1 MSGRLVG
8 SVQFSVTNSGLTG
21 GAAGSAES
29 ILHDAARN
37 LLFVLGPNG
46 VDALNADTGAL
57 AFSLGKSLVQ
67 VPGGGSSM
75 SLGNGNSI
83 ALSGNTLAVSF
94 DGPTGGSN
102 GAVALFD
109 VAPDGTGATWRATAS
124 VGAVPDMLVFTPD
137 GTTILAAI
145 EGEPSTGYGVDPAG
159 GLALINATTGAQ
171 TFFGFSGFDAAAD
184 TLRSQGVKLTYGLPG
199 TTNAQALPSLDLEPE
214 FITISGNRAYVT
226 LQEANAI
233 GIFDLGTQS
242 WVSILPL
249 GLINHNTAGNGIDT
263 SDRDGG
269 AIIRQV
275 PLSGMFMPDAIAS
288 FVQGGVTYLVTAN
301 EGDAREW
308 GGTGNVFNEAVRIS
322 ELVPASGSTAPA
334 GMPALDA
341 ALLSQIQSRLGN
353 ADLGRIDVSR
363 WVGDTDGDG
372 DLDRLQV
379 FGGRGFAVWEVGGTS
394 TAPTLTLRYNSGQLI
409 DQIIAS
415 QLPGSYD
422 DGRSDNKGAEP
433 EQITLG
439 TVGGTV
445 YAFVGLERA
454 NATMA
459 FSIDGPTNVNFA
471 GIINRAGDIAPEVS
485 TFIPAA
491 GDNPARLAVAN
502 EVSGTTTLF
511 NLSAA
516 PTTTYRLQILH
527 GSDFEAGLLAP
538 QRADRFAAIVDRL
551 EDLETNSI
559 TLSGGDNFIPGP
571 FAAAGTDNSVVPV
584 LRAYWEQAL
593 GLTSGALSGLHGSN
607 LATATSP
614 FFATDIAILNA
625 IGIQASALGNHDFDL
640 GTNPLN
646 AAVDF
651 IAGSSGTTTGRIS
664 NIGAQFPYLSAN
676 LDFSSDSNIRA
687 IVTSTL
693 REASTYA
700 TTGAGTGGDLSG
712 NQNVANEAADAQIA
726 PWTTIVE
733 GGQTIGILGLTT
745 QVLASISSPGLTRVL
760 DPNGDGGMDN
770 MAELAAILQPYLDQM
785 AAQGINKIVL
795 LSHLQQYQNELAL
808 APLLRGV
815 DVIISAGSHT
825 VFADGTDTLRTGD
838 VAREAY
844 PVFRTGADGNPVA
857 IVSTSGEYSY
867 VGRLVVDFDA
877 NGVLIA
883 DPDGSG
889 ALQTG
894 GVNPVVSG
902 AYATTDATVAQ
913 LWTSGDPY
921 ADGTRGGEVRQ
932 LTNAVQSVI
941 AAKDGNVLGY
951 SNVFLEGRRGEVR
964 TEETNLGNLTAD
976 ANLFVARQVD
986 PGVLVSLKNGGGIRA
1001 EIGTVIGQPVPSEL
1015 PPQANTAVGKAN
1027 GGVSQLD
1034 IENSLR
1040 FNNDLTI
1047 VSVTA
1052 QNLER
1057 LFEHAVAAVAP
1068 NATPGQ
1074 FGQFGG
1080 VSFSYDASR
1089 TAQLVSKVN
1098 NVVTGVAT
1106 EGERIR
1112 NLVIRNE
1119 QGQIVDTIVADGV
1132 LQGDANRQIK
1142 VVTLGFLA
1150 NGGDDYPFVPYIIQD
1165 SRTNLLNNASLA
1177 NGNATFATKGSEQD
1191 ALAEFLAARHSTSAS
1206 AFSSLDFGPNLD
1218 MRIQNLAVRSD
1229 TAANAALT
1237 LPGMVIFGND
1247 GNETIGSGNG
1257 HDTINGGLGNDTMSA
1272 LAGNDSLF
1280 GGGGNDSLDGGDG
1293 ADTALGGIGNDR
1305 MRGGNGNDILD
1316 GGEGADIMWGGN
1328 GDDVFIVGDGDVFS
1342 EALGQGTDLI
1352 LLRRDAISLI
1362 GQHIE
1367 NVTGDLAGQAF
1378 SITGNTLANVLTGGG
1393 LADTLNGSI
1402 GNDTLAGGAG
1412 NDNLMGGSGND
1423 RLDGGEDA
1431 DTLSG
1436 GAGSDNLIGGAGLDW
1451 ASYAEL
1457 TATQAITVNLAT
1469 GAVTGAAGTDVLSEV
1484 ENVLGGAG
1492 NDSLL
1497 GNDLA
1502 NLLSGGAGIDRLN
1515 GGEGNDTLDGGDGAD
1530 IMSGGNGD
1538 DVFIVGDGDV
1548 VSEALGQGTDLILAR
1563 RASISLS
1570 GQHVENVTGDLVGQA
1585 FSITGNTLANVL
1597 TGGSLADTLNGSI
1610 GNDTLAGGAGND
1622 SLIGG
1627 SGNDQFIF
1635 NTELGATNVDAIQ
1648 AYNARN
1654 DTILLD
1660 DAVFAALGSPG
1671 TLTAGAFNTG
1681 SVASQADDRIIYN
1694 SATGALLYDADGV
1707 GGVAAL
1713 QFATLTG
1720 VSGVI
1725 NNTEFLII

>member
-8 SVQFSVTNSGLTG
+8 SVQFSVTNTGLSG
-21 GAAGSAES
+21 GAANSAES

-57 AFSLGKSLVQ
+57 AFSLAKSLVQ
-67 VPGGGSSM
+67 VPGGGASM

-94 DGPTGGSN
+94 DGPTAGSG

-109 VAPDGTGATWRATAS
+109 VATAGTGATWRATAS

-137 GTTILAAI
+137 GSTILAAI
-145 EGEPSTGYGVDPAG
+145 EGEPALGYTIDPAG
-159 GLALINATTGAQ
+159 GLALINATTGVA
-171 TFFGFSGFDAAAD
+171 TFFGFSDFDAQAAA
-184 TLRSQGVKLTYGLPG
+184 LRSQGVKLTYGLPG
-199 TTNAQALPSLDLEPE
+199 TPNAQALPSLDLEPE
-214 FITISGNRAYVT
+214 YITISGNRAYVT

-249 GLINHNTAGNGIDT
+249 GLINHNLAGNGIDT

-269 AIIRQV
+269 ANIRQV

-308 GGTGNVFNEAVRIS
+308 SLPDTTTFNEAVRIS
-322 ELVPASGSTAPA
+322 ELVPATGSTAPA
-334 GMPALDA
+334 GMPTLDA
-341 ALLSQIQSRLGN
+341 ALLSQIQSRLPST
-353 ADLGRIDVSR
+353 DLGRIDVSR
-363 WVGDTDGDG
+363 WAGDTDGDG

-379 FGGRGFAVWEVGGTS
+379 FGGRGFAIWEVGGTS
-394 TAPTLTLRYNSGQLI
+394 TAPTLTLKYNSGQLI

-471 GIINRAGDIAPEVS
+471 GIINRSGDTAPEVS
-485 TFIPAA
+485 TFIPAV
-491 GDNPARLAVAN
+491 GSTPSRLAVAN

-516 PTTTYRLQILH
+516 PTTTYQLQILH

-551 EDLETNSI
+551 EDTVANSI

-571 FAAAGTDNSVVPV
+571 FAAAGTDNAVVPV

-593 GLTSGALSGLHGSN
+593 GLTSGALSGLHGST

-651 IAGSSGTTTGRIS
+651 IAGTSGTTIGRIS

-676 LDFSSDSNIRA
+676 LDFSSDTNIRA

-760 DPNGDGGMDN
+760 DPNGDGGTDN

-815 DVIISAGSHT
+815 DVIISAGSHA
-825 VFADGTDTLRTGD
+825 VFADGTDALRSGD

-857 IVSTSGEYSY
+857 ITSTSGEYSY

-877 NGVLIA
+877 NGVLIT

-889 ALQTG
+889 PLQTG
-894 GVNPVVSG
+894 GINPVVSG
-902 AYATTDATVAQ
+902 AYATTDETVAQ
-913 LWTSGDPY
+913 LWGTDNAY

-976 ANLFVARQVD
+976 ANLYVARQVD
-986 PGVLVSLKNGGGIRA
+986 PGVMVSLKNGGGIRA

-1015 PPQANTAVGKAN
+1015 PPQANTAVGKPT

-1040 FNNDLTI
+1040 FNNALTI

-1057 LFEHAVAAVAP
+1057 LFEHSVAAVAP

-1074 FGQFGG
+1074 FGQVGG
-1080 VSFSYDASR
+1080 VSFSYDPSL
-1089 TAQLVSKVN
+1089 TAQVVN
-1098 NVVTGVAT
+1098 KDTGVVTT
-1106 EGERIR
+1106 EGLRIR
-1112 NLVIRNE
+1112 NLVIRND
-1119 QGQIVDTIVADGV
+1119 QGQIVDTIVANGV
-1132 LQGDANRQIK
+1132 LQGDASRQIK
-1142 VVTLGFLA
+1142 VVTLSFLA
-1150 NGGDDYPFVPYIIQD
+1150 DGGDSYPFLPYIVSG
-1165 SRTNLLNNASLA
+1165 SRTDLLNNASLTDGSA
-1177 NGNATFATKGSEQD
+1177 IFATKGSEQD
-1191 ALAEFLAARHSTSAS
+1191 ALAEFLAAEHSTSAS
-1206 AFSSLDFGPNLD
+1206 AFSSLDFGQNLD

-1247 GNETIGSGNG
+1247 GNESIGSGNG
-1257 HDTINGGLGNDTMSA
+1257 HDTIDGGLGNDMIGA
-1272 LAGNDSLF
+1272 YEGNDSIL
-1280 GGGGNDSLDGGDG
+1280 GGSGNDSFDGGDG
-1293 ADTALGGIGNDR
+1293 ADTGLGDI
-1305 MRGGNGNDILD
+1305 GNDILQGGNGSD
-1316 GGEGADIMWGGN
+1316 SLFGGDDADRLEGGNNNDTLNGDAGSDTLNGGEGADRLDG
-1328 GDDVFIVGDGDVFS
+1328 GDGND
-1342 EALGQGTDLI
+1342 
-1352 LLRRDAISLI
+1352 SLSGGI
-1362 GQHIE
+1362 GAD
-1367 NVTGDLAGQAF
+1367 T
-1378 SITGNTLANVLTGGG
+1378 LTGGAG
-1393 LADTLNGSI
+1393 DDRFLISELQDLIIETSGGGADTVVASFSFSI
-1402 GNDTLAGGAG
+1402 IDHVEALQIASGISGITITGGAG
-1412 NDNLMGGSGND
+1412 NDMLVGN
-1423 RLDGGEDA
+1423 G
-1431 DTLSG
+1431 
-1436 GAGSDNLIGGAGLDW
+1436 
-1451 ASYAEL
+1451 
-1457 TATQAITVNLAT
+1457 
-1469 GAVTGAAGTDVLSEV
+1469 
-1484 ENVLGGAG
+1484 
-1492 NDSLL
+1492 
-1497 GNDLA
+1497 LA
-1502 NLLSGGAGIDRLN
+1502 N
-1515 GGEGNDTLDGGDGAD
+1515 TFVGGDGDDVILAGNVTLAD
-1530 IMSGGNGD
+1530 IY
-1538 DVFIVGDGDV
+1538 
-1548 VSEALGQGTDLILAR
+1548 AL
-1563 RASISLS
+1563 
-1570 GQHVENVTGDLVGQA
+1570 
-1585 FSITGNTLANVL
+1585 F
-1597 TGGSLADTLNGSI
+1597 
-1610 GNDTLAGGAGND
+1610 
-1622 SLIGG
+1622 
-1627 SGNDQFIF
+1627 
-1635 NTELGATNVDAIQ
+1635 
-1648 AYNARN
+1648 
-1654 DTILLD
+1654 
-1660 DAVFAALGSPG
+1660 AV
-1671 TLTAGAFNTG
+1671 
-1681 SVASQADDRIIYN
+1681 
-1694 SATGALLYDADGV
+1694 
-1707 GGVAAL
+1707 
-1713 QFATLTG
+1713 
-1720 VSGVI
+1720 
-1725 NNTEFLII
+1725 

>member
-1 MSGRLVG
+1 MQYFLHKFFADSGLVSLSERVDLNPFLNRELHMSGRLAG
-8 SVQFSVTNSGLTG
+8 SVQFSVTNTGLTG

-67 VPGGGSSM
+67 IPGGGSPM
-75 SLGNGNSI
+75 SLGSGNSI

-94 DGPTGGSN
+94 DGPTPGSN

-109 VAPDGTGATWRATAS
+109 VASAGTGATWRATAS

-137 GTTILAAI
+137 GSTILAAI
-145 EGEPSTGYGVDPAG
+145 EGEPAPGYTIDPAG
-159 GLALINATTGAQ
+159 GLALINATTGVA
-171 TFFGFSGFDAAAD
+171 TFFGFSDFDAQAAA
-184 TLRSQGVKLTYGLPG
+184 LRSQGVKLTYGLPG
-199 TTNAQALPSLDLEPE
+199 TPNAQALPSLDLEPE
-214 FITISGNRAYVT
+214 YITISGNRAYVT

-249 GLINHNTAGNGIDT
+249 GLINHNLAGNVIDT

-288 FVQGGVTYLVTAN
+288 FVRDGVTYLVTAN
-301 EGDAREW
+301 EGDAREY
-308 GGTGNVFNEAVRIS
+308 GGQFNEAVRIS

-341 ALLSQIQSRLGN
+341 ALLSQIQSRRGD

-379 FGGRGFAVWEVGGTS
+379 FGGRGFSIWEVGGTS
-394 TAPTLTLRYNSGQLI
+394 PAPTLTLRYNSGQLI
-409 DQIIAS
+409 DQILAS

-459 FSIDGPTNVNFA
+459 FSIDGPTNVKFA
-471 GIINRAGDIAPEVS
+471 GIINRSGDTAPEVS
-485 TFIPAA
+485 TFIPAT
-491 GDNPARLAVAN
+491 GSTPARLAVAN

-516 PTTTYRLQILH
+516 PTTTYQLQILH

-551 EDLETNSI
+551 EDTVANSI

-571 FAAAGTDNSVVPV
+571 FAAAGTDNSMVPV

-593 GLTSGALSGLHGSN
+593 GLTTGALSGLHGSN

-651 IAGSSGTTTGRIS
+651 IAGTSGTTTGRIS
-664 NIGAQFPYLSAN
+664 NIGTQFPYLSAN
-676 LDFSSDSNIRA
+676 LDFSSDSNIRG

-700 TTGAGTGGDLSG
+700 TTSADLTS

-760 DPNGDGGMDN
+760 DPNGDGGRDN
-770 MAELAAILQPYLDQM
+770 MAELATILQPYLDQM
-785 AAQGINKIVL
+785 AAQGINKVVL

-815 DVIISAGSHT
+815 DVIISAGSHA
-825 VFADGTDTLRTGD
+825 VFADGTDALRSGD
-838 VAREAY
+838 VAREGY

-857 IVSTSGEYSY
+857 ITSTSGEYSY

-877 NGVLIA
+877 NGVLIT

-889 ALQTG
+889 PLQTG
-894 GVNPVVSG
+894 GVNPVISG
-902 AYATTDATVAQ
+902 AYATTDATVSQ

-941 AAKDGNVLGY
+941 AAKDGNVFGI
-951 SNVFLEGRRGEVR
+951 SEVFLDGRRSEVR
-964 TEETNLGNLTAD
+964 TEETNLGNLSAD
-976 ANLFVARQVD
+976 ANLFVARQID
-986 PGVLVSLKNGGGIRA
+986 PSVSVSLKNGGGIRA
-1001 EIGTVIGQPVPSEL
+1001 EIGALLGQPVPSEL
-1015 PPQANTAVGKAN
+1015 PPLANPGVGKPN
-1027 GGVSQLD
+1027 GGISQLD

-1040 FNNDLTI
+1040 FNNALTKLA
-1047 VSVTA
+1047 VTA
-1052 QNLER
+1052 ENLER

-1068 NATPGQ
+1068 SVTPGQ
-1074 FGQFGG
+1074 FAQVGG
-1080 VSFSYDASR
+1080 VSFSFDATK
-1089 TAQLVSKVN
+1089 TAQVVNGTTGIVSTVGQR
-1098 NVVTGVAT
+1098 VQ
-1106 EGERIR
+1106 
-1112 NLVIRNE
+1112 NLVILNDD
-1119 QGQIVDTIVADGV
+1119 GSIADTIVSGGV
-1132 LQGDANRQIK
+1132 LQGDPARQIK
-1142 VVTLGFLA
+1142 LVTLSFLA
-1150 NGGDDYPFVPYIIQD
+1150 DGGDGYPLVPYTVPG
-1165 SRTNLLNNASLA
+1165 SRVDLLNNTSLA
-1177 NGNATFATKGSEQD
+1177 AGNATFAARGSEQD
-1191 ALAEFLAARHSTSAS
+1191 ALAEYVKAVHGTAATAYDVLDVAAS
-1206 AFSSLDFGPNLD
+1206 GDL
-1218 MRIQNLAVRSD
+1218 RIQNLASRQDTTLIEYVQVFRDGLPRLQQLDRYAGPVSYLQFETRGSD
-1229 TAANAALT
+1229 AGEAMNLRATNDFVNLRGGDDAAN
-1237 LPGMVIFGND
+1237 
-1247 GNETIGSGNG
+1247 
-1257 HDTINGGLGNDTMSA
+1257 
-1272 LAGNDSLF
+1272 
-1280 GGGGNDSLDGGDG
+1280 
-1293 ADTALGGIGNDR
+1293 
-1305 MRGGNGNDILD
+1305 
-1316 GGEGADIMWGGN
+1316 
-1328 GDDVFIVGDGDVFS
+1328 
-1342 EALGQGTDLI
+1342 
-1352 LLRRDAISLI
+1352 
-1362 GQHIE
+1362 
-1367 NVTGDLAGQAF
+1367 
-1378 SITGNTLANVLTGGG
+1378 
-1393 LADTLNGSI
+1393 
-1402 GNDTLAGGAG
+1402 GGAG
-1412 NDNLMGGSGND
+1412 NDV
-1423 RLDGGEDA
+1423 LDGG
-1431 DTLSG
+1431 T
-1436 GAGSDNLIGGAGLDW
+1436 GSN
-1451 ASYAEL
+1451 
-1457 TATQAITVNLAT
+1457 
-1469 GAVTGAAGTDVLSEV
+1469 
-1484 ENVLGGAG
+1484 
-1492 NDSLL
+1492 
-1497 GNDLA
+1497 
-1502 NLLSGGAGIDRLN
+1502 
-1515 GGEGNDTLDGGDGAD
+1515 
-1530 IMSGGNGD
+1530 
-1538 DVFIVGDGDV
+1538 F
-1548 VSEALGQGTDLILAR
+1548 
-1563 RASISLS
+1563 
-1570 GQHVENVTGDLVGQA
+1570 
-1585 FSITGNTLANVL
+1585 L
-1597 TGGSLADTLNGSI
+1597 TGGTGADVFFLDIRNP
-1610 GNDTLAGGAGND
+1610 
-1622 SLIGG
+1622 GG
-1627 SGNDQFIF
+1627 SPTWSTITDFAAEDELAIF
-1635 NTELGATNVDAIQ
+1635 GWNPAASRSFWVASNGAEGFKGATLHIDIDGDRNIDASLTFAGVTQ
-1648 AYNARN
+1648 AQAGVPVQF
-1654 DTILLD
+1654 DGLLW
-1660 DAVFAALGSPG
+1660 F
-1671 TLTAGAFNTG
+1671 T
-1681 SVASQADDRIIYN
+1681 
-1694 SATGALLYDADGV
+1694 
-1707 GGVAAL
+1707 
-1713 QFATLTG
+1713 
-1720 VSGVI
+1720 
-1725 NNTEFLII
+1725 

>member
-8 SVQFSVTNSGLTG
+8 SVQFSVTNTGLSG

-46 VDALNADTGAL
+46 VDALNADNGAL
-57 AFSLGKSLVQ
+57 AFSLAKSLVQ
-67 VPGGGSSM
+67 VPGGGASM

-94 DGPTGGSN
+94 DGPTAGSN

-109 VAPDGTGATWRATAS
+109 VATAGTGATWRATAS

-137 GTTILAAI
+137 GTSILAAI
-145 EGEPSTGYGVDPAG
+145 EGEPSTGYAVDPAG

-171 TFFGFSGFDAAAD
+171 TFFGFSGFDAAAA

-214 FITISGNRAYVT
+214 YITISGNRAYVT

-249 GLINHNTAGNGIDT
+249 GLINHNLAGNGIDT

-275 PLSGMFMPDAIAS
+275 PLFGMFMPDAIAS

-341 ALLSQIQSRLGN
+341 ALLSQIQSRRGD

-379 FGGRGFAVWEVGGTS
+379 FGGRGFSIWEVGGTS
-394 TAPTLTLRYNSGQLI
+394 TAPALTLQYNSGQLI

-471 GIINRAGDIAPEVS
+471 GIINRSGDTAPEVS

-491 GDNPARLAVAN
+491 GGNPARLAVAN
-502 EVSGTTTLF
+502 EGSGTTTLF

-516 PTTTYRLQILH
+516 PTTTYQLQILH

-551 EDLETNSI
+551 EDTVANSI

-571 FAAAGTDNSVVPV
+571 FAAAGTDNAVVPV

-593 GLTSGALSGLHGSN
+593 GLTSGALSGLHGST

-651 IAGSSGTTTGRIS
+651 AAGTSGTTTGRIT

-676 LDFSSDSNIRA
+676 LDFSSDTNIRG

-700 TTGAGTGGDLSG
+700 TTGADLTST
-712 NQNVANEAADAQIA
+712 QTVANEAADAQIA

-760 DPNGDGGMDN
+760 DPNGDGGRDN

-815 DVIISAGSHT
+815 DVIISAGSHA
-825 VFADGTDTLRTGD
+825 VFADGTDALRSGD
-838 VAREAY
+838 VAREGY

-889 ALQTG
+889 PLQTG
-894 GVNPVVSG
+894 GINPVVSG
-902 AYATTDATVAQ
+902 AYATTDETVAQ
-913 LWTSGDPY
+913 LWGTDNAY

-941 AAKDGNVLGY
+941 GAKDGNVLGY

-986 PGVLVSLKNGGGIRA
+986 PGVMVSLKNGGGIRA

-1015 PPQANTAVGKAN
+1015 PPQANTGVGKPN

-1040 FNNDLTI
+1040 FNNALTI

-1057 LFEHAVAAVAP
+1057 LFEHSVAAVAP

-1080 VSFSYDASR
+1080 VSFSYDPSR
-1089 TAQLVSKVN
+1089 TAQVVN
-1098 NVVTGVAT
+1098 ATSGAVTT
-1106 EGERIR
+1106 EGQRIQ
-1112 NLVIRNE
+1112 NLVIRND
-1119 QGQIVDTIVADGV
+1119 QGEIVDRIVENGV
-1132 LQGDANRQIK
+1132 LQGDASRLIK
-1142 VVTLGFLA
+1142 VVTLSFLA
-1150 NGGDDYPFVPYIIQD
+1150 DNGDAYPFLPYTVAG
-1165 SRTNLLNNASLA
+1165 SRMDLLNNADLTD
-1177 NGNATFATKGSEQD
+1177 GRATFAIKGSEQD
-1191 ALAEFLAARHSTSAS
+1191 ALAEFLAAKHSTSAS

-1229 TAANAALT
+1229 TAANAVLT

-1247 GNETIGSGNG
+1247 GNEVIGSGNG
-1257 HDTINGGLGNDTMSA
+1257 DDTIDGGLGNDMIGAFAGNDSILGGSGSDSFDGGDGADTG
-1272 LAGNDSLF
+1272 LGDIGNDILQGGNGNDSLF
-1280 GGGGNDSLDGGDG
+1280 GGDDADRLDGGTGTDTLSGDAGSDTLNGGDG
-1293 ADTALGGIGNDR
+1293 AD
-1305 MRGGNGNDILD
+1305 
-1316 GGEGADIMWGGN
+1316 
-1328 GDDVFIVGDGDVFS
+1328 
-1342 EALGQGTDLI
+1342 
-1352 LLRRDAISLI
+1352 
-1362 GQHIE
+1362 
-1367 NVTGDLAGQAF
+1367 
-1378 SITGNTLANVLTGGG
+1378 
-1393 LADTLNGSI
+1393 
-1402 GNDTLAGGAG
+1402 
-1412 NDNLMGGSGND
+1412 
-1423 RLDGGEDA
+1423 RLDGGTGNDS
-1431 DTLSG
+1431 LSG
-1436 GAGSDNLIGGAGLDW
+1436 GIGADTLIGGAGDDRFLFNELQDLIIETSGGGADTII
-1451 ASYAEL
+1451 ASVSMSNIDHIEAL
-1457 TATQAITVNLAT
+1457 QIASGISGITIT
-1469 GAVTGAAGTDVLSEV
+1469 
-1484 ENVLGGAG
+1484 GGAG
-1492 NDSLL
+1492 DDMLI
-1497 GNDLA
+1497 GNGLA
-1502 NLLSGGAGIDRLN
+1502 NTFVGGAGDDVILA
-1515 GGEGNDTLDGGDGAD
+1515 GNVTVAD
-1530 IMSGGNGD
+1530 IY
-1538 DVFIVGDGDV
+1538 
-1548 VSEALGQGTDLILAR
+1548 AL
-1563 RASISLS
+1563 
-1570 GQHVENVTGDLVGQA
+1570 
-1585 FSITGNTLANVL
+1585 F
-1597 TGGSLADTLNGSI
+1597 
-1610 GNDTLAGGAGND
+1610 
-1622 SLIGG
+1622 
-1627 SGNDQFIF
+1627 
-1635 NTELGATNVDAIQ
+1635 AI
-1648 AYNARN
+1648 
-1654 DTILLD
+1654 
-1660 DAVFAALGSPG
+1660 
-1671 TLTAGAFNTG
+1671 
-1681 SVASQADDRIIYN
+1681 
-1694 SATGALLYDADGV
+1694 
-1707 GGVAAL
+1707 
-1713 QFATLTG
+1713 
-1720 VSGVI
+1720 
-1725 NNTEFLII
+1725 

>member
-1 MSGRLVG
+1 MLGRLVG
-8 SVQFSVTNSGLTG
+8 SVQFSVTNTGLSG

-57 AFSLGKSLVQ
+57 AFSLAKSLVQ
-67 VPGGGSSM
+67 VPGGGASM

-94 DGPTGGSN
+94 DGPTAGSN

-109 VAPDGTGATWRATAS
+109 VATAGTGATWRATAS

-137 GTTILAAI
+137 GTSILAAI
-145 EGEPSTGYGVDPAG
+145 EGEPSTGYAVDPAG

-171 TFFGFSGFDAAAD
+171 TFFGFSGFDAAAA

-214 FITISGNRAYVT
+214 YITISGNRAYVT

-249 GLINHNTAGNGIDT
+249 GLINHNLAGNGIDT

-301 EGDAREW
+301 EGDAREY

-322 ELVPASGSTAPA
+322 ELVPASGSTAPT

-341 ALLSQIQSRLGN
+341 ALLSAIQSRRGD

-379 FGGRGFAVWEVGGTS
+379 FGGRGFSIWEVGGTS
-394 TAPTLTLRYNSGQLI
+394 TAPALTLRYNSGQLI

-471 GIINRAGDIAPEVS
+471 GIINRSGDTAPEVS
-485 TFIPAA
+485 TFIPAV
-491 GDNPARLAVAN
+491 GSTPARLAVAN

-511 NLSAA
+511 NLAA
-516 PTTTYRLQILH
+516 ASTTPYRLQILH

-551 EDLETNSI
+551 EDAEANSI

-571 FAAAGTDNSVVPV
+571 FAAAGTDNSMVPV

-593 GLTSGALSGLHGSN
+593 GLTSGALSGLHGST

-651 IAGSSGTTTGRIS
+651 IASSGTTLAARIS

-676 LDFSSDSNIRA
+676 VDFSSDTNIRG
-687 IVTSTL
+687 IVTPTL

-700 TTGAGTGGDLSG
+700 TTAADLSN
-712 NQNVANEAADAQIA
+712 NQNITNEAADAQIA

-760 DPNGDGGMDN
+760 DPNGDGGKDN

-815 DVIISAGSHT
+815 DVIISAGSHA
-825 VFADGTDTLRTGD
+825 VFADGTDVLRSGD
-838 VAREAY
+838 VAREGY

-857 IVSTSGEYSY
+857 ITSTSGEYSY

-877 NGVLIA
+877 NGVLIT

-889 ALQTG
+889 PLQTG
-894 GVNPVVSG
+894 GVNPVISG

-913 LWTSGDPY
+913 LWATGNPY

-932 LTNAVQSVI
+932 LTNQVQTVI
-941 AAKDGNVLGY
+941 SSKDGNFFGI
-951 SNVFLEGRRGEVR
+951 SKVFLDGRRGEVR
-964 TEETNLGNLTAD
+964 TEETNLGNLSAD
-976 ANLFVARQVD
+976 ANLFVARQID
-986 PGVLVSLKNGGGIRA
+986 PGVSVSLKNGGGIRA
-1001 EIGTVIGQPVPSEL
+1001 EIGALLGQPVPSEL
-1015 PPQANTAVGKAN
+1015 PPLANPAVGKPN
-1027 GGVSQLD
+1027 GGISQLD

-1040 FNNDLTI
+1040 FNNALTKLA
-1047 VSVTA
+1047 VTA
-1052 QNLER
+1052 ENLER

-1068 NATPGQ
+1068 GATPGQ
-1074 FGQFGG
+1074 FAQVGG
-1080 VSFSYDASR
+1080 VSFSFDATK
-1089 TAQLVSKVN
+1089 TAQVVNGTTGIVSTVGQR
-1098 NVVTGVAT
+1098 VQ
-1106 EGERIR
+1106 
-1112 NLVIRNE
+1112 NLVILNDD
-1119 QGQIVDTIVADGV
+1119 GSIADTIVSGGV
-1132 LQGDANRQIK
+1132 LQGDPARQIK
-1142 VVTLGFLA
+1142 LVTLSFLA
-1150 NGGDDYPFVPYIIQD
+1150 DGGDGYPLVPYTVPG
-1165 SRTNLLNNASLA
+1165 SRVDLLNNTALA
-1177 NGNATFATKGSEQD
+1177 AGNATFAARGSEQD
-1191 ALAEFLAARHSTSAS
+1191 ALAEYVKAVHGTAATAYDVLDVAAS
-1206 AFSSLDFGPNLD
+1206 GDL
-1218 MRIQNLAVRSD
+1218 RIQNLASRQDTSLIEYAQVFRDGLPRLQQLDRYAGPVSYLQFETRGSD
-1229 TAANAALT
+1229 AGEAMNLRATNDFVNLRGGDDAAN
-1237 LPGMVIFGND
+1237 
-1247 GNETIGSGNG
+1247 
-1257 HDTINGGLGNDTMSA
+1257 
-1272 LAGNDSLF
+1272 
-1280 GGGGNDSLDGGDG
+1280 
-1293 ADTALGGIGNDR
+1293 
-1305 MRGGNGNDILD
+1305 
-1316 GGEGADIMWGGN
+1316 
-1328 GDDVFIVGDGDVFS
+1328 
-1342 EALGQGTDLI
+1342 
-1352 LLRRDAISLI
+1352 
-1362 GQHIE
+1362 
-1367 NVTGDLAGQAF
+1367 
-1378 SITGNTLANVLTGGG
+1378 
-1393 LADTLNGSI
+1393 
-1402 GNDTLAGGAG
+1402 GGAG
-1412 NDNLMGGSGND
+1412 NDV
-1423 RLDGGEDA
+1423 LDGG
-1431 DTLSG
+1431 T
-1436 GAGSDNLIGGAGLDW
+1436 GSN
-1451 ASYAEL
+1451 
-1457 TATQAITVNLAT
+1457 
-1469 GAVTGAAGTDVLSEV
+1469 
-1484 ENVLGGAG
+1484 
-1492 NDSLL
+1492 
-1497 GNDLA
+1497 
-1502 NLLSGGAGIDRLN
+1502 
-1515 GGEGNDTLDGGDGAD
+1515 
-1530 IMSGGNGD
+1530 
-1538 DVFIVGDGDV
+1538 F
-1548 VSEALGQGTDLILAR
+1548 
-1563 RASISLS
+1563 
-1570 GQHVENVTGDLVGQA
+1570 
-1585 FSITGNTLANVL
+1585 L
-1597 TGGSLADTLNGSI
+1597 TGGTGADVFFLDIRNPGGTPTWSTITDFAAEDELAIFGWNPAASRSFWVASNGAE
-1610 GNDTLAGGAGND
+1610 G
-1622 SLIGG
+1622 
-1627 SGNDQFIF
+1627 FK
-1635 NTELGATNVDAIQ
+1635 GATLHIDIDGDRNIDASL
-1648 AYNARN
+1648 
-1654 DTILLD
+1654 T
-1660 DAVFAALGSPG
+1660 FAG
-1671 TLTAGAFNTG
+1671 
-1681 SVASQADDRIIYN
+1681 VSQAQAGVPVQFD
-1694 SATGALLYDADGV
+1694 GLLW
-1707 GGVAAL
+1707 
-1713 QFATLTG
+1713 FT
-1720 VSGVI
+1720 
-1725 NNTEFLII
+1725 

>member
-1 MSGRLVG
+1 MSGRLAA
-8 SVQFSVTNSGLTG
+8 SVQFSTTNNGLSG

-29 ILHDAARN
+29 IAFDSARN

-46 VDALNADTGAL
+46 VDALNATTGAL
-57 AFSLGKSLVQ
+57 AFSVGKSLVQ
-67 VPGGGSSM
+67 VPSGGASM
-75 SLGNGNSI
+75 SLGNGNSV
-83 ALSGNTLAVSF
+83 AVSGNTLAVSF
-94 DGPTGGSN
+94 DGPTAGSN

-109 VAPDGTGATWRATAS
+109 VAPSGTGATWRATAS

-137 GTTILAAI
+137 GSTILAAI
-145 EGEPSTGYGVDPAG
+145 EGEPAPGYTIDPAG
-159 GLALINATTGAQ
+159 GLALINATTGVA
-171 TFFGFSGFDAAAD
+171 TFFGFSDFDAQAAA
-184 TLRSQGVKLTYGLPG
+184 LRSQGVKLTYGLPG

-214 FITISGNRAYVT
+214 YITISGNHAYVT

-249 GLINHNTAGNGIDT
+249 GLINHNLAGNGIDT

-275 PLSGMFMPDAIAS
+275 PISGMFMPDAIAS

-308 GGTGNVFNEAVRIS
+308 GGTANVFNEAVRIS
-322 ELVPASGSTAPA
+322 DLVPATGSTAPA

-341 ALLSQIQSRLGN
+341 ALLSQIQSRRGD
-353 ADLGRIDVSR
+353 ADLGRLDVSR

-372 DLDRLQV
+372 DLDRLQA
-379 FGGRGFAVWEVGGTS
+379 FGTRGFSIWEVGGPS

-422 DGRSDNKGAEP
+422 DSRSDNKGAEP

-471 GIINRAGDIAPEVS
+471 GIINRSGDTAPEVS

-491 GDNPARLAVAN
+491 GGSPARLAVAN

-511 NLSAA
+511 NLAAA
-516 PTTTYRLQILH
+516 PTTPYRLQILH

-551 EDLETNSI
+551 EDLEANSI

-593 GLTSGALSGLHGSN
+593 GLTPGALSGLHGN
-607 LATATSP
+607 TLATATSP

-651 IAGSSGTTTGRIS
+651 AAASGTSQTARIS

-676 LDFSSDSNIRA
+676 LDFSSDTNIRA

-700 TTGAGTGGDLSG
+700 TTGAGTGGDLSS
-712 NQNVANEAADAQIA
+712 NQNITNEAADAQIA

-760 DPNGDGGMDN
+760 DPNADGGVDN

-808 APLLRGV
+808 AALLRGV

-825 VFADGTDTLRTGD
+825 VFADGTDALHSGD

-844 PVFRTGADGNPVA
+844 PIFRNGADGNPIA

-877 NGVLIA
+877 NGVLIT
-883 DPDGSG
+883 DPDGIG
-889 ALQTG
+889 PLLTG
-894 GVNPVVSG
+894 GVNSVVSG

-976 ANLFVARQVD
+976 ANLFIARQVD
-986 PGVLVSLKNGGGIRA
+986 SGVMVSLKNGGGIRA
-1001 EIGTVIGQPVPSEL
+1001 EIGTVLGQPVPSEL
-1015 PPQANTAVGKAN
+1015 PPQANTAVSKPN

-1040 FNNDLTI
+1040 FNNSLTI
-1047 VSVTA
+1047 VTVTA

-1074 FGQFGG
+1074 FAQVGG
-1080 VSFSYDASR
+1080 VSFSYDPSL
-1089 TAQLVSKVN
+1089 TAQVVN
-1098 NVVTGVAT
+1098 ATTGVVTI
-1106 EGERIR
+1106 EGQRIR
-1112 NLVIRNE
+1112 NLAIRND
-1119 QGQIVDTIVADGV
+1119 QGQIVDTIVANGV

-1150 NGGDDYPFVPYIIQD
+1150 DGGDSYPFLPYTVTG
-1165 SRTNLLNNASLA
+1165 SRIDLLNSSSLTD
-1177 NGNATFATKGSEQD
+1177 GSATFAAKGSEQD
-1191 ALAEFLAARHSTSAS
+1191 ALAELLAARHSTVNS
-1206 AFSSLDFGPNLD
+1206 AFSGIDFGPNLD
-1218 MRIQNLAVRSD
+1218 LRIQNLSARSD
-1229 TAANAALT
+1229 TALNTTLS

-1247 GNETIGSGNG
+1247 GNETIGSGND
-1257 HDTINGGLGNDTMSA
+1257 HDTLDGGAGNDIMA
-1272 LAGNDSLF
+1272 AFAGNDSLL
-1280 GGGGNDSLDGGDG
+1280 GGAGNDSLDGGDG
-1293 ADTALGGIGNDR
+1293 ADTALGDTGNDVLQ
-1305 MRGGNGNDILD
+1305 GGNGSDNLS
-1316 GGEGADIMWGGN
+1316 GGEGADRLEGGADN
-1328 GDDVFIVGDGDVFS
+1328 DTLSGDAD
-1342 EALGQGTDLI
+1342 
-1352 LLRRDAISLI
+1352 
-1362 GQHIE
+1362 
-1367 NVTGDLAGQAF
+1367 
-1378 SITGNTLANVLTGGG
+1378 
-1393 LADTLNGSI
+1393 ADTLNGGDGADRLDGGT
-1402 GNDTLAGGAG
+1402 GNDSLSGGIGADTLIGGAGDDRYLLSDLQDLIIEINGGGADTVVTTFSMSMMNHMEAMQIASGISGITLTGGAG
-1412 NDNLMGGSGND
+1412 NDMLIGNG
-1423 RLDGGEDA
+1423 LA
-1431 DTLSG
+1431 NSFVG
-1436 GAGSDNLIGGAGLDW
+1436 GAGD
-1451 ASYAEL
+1451 
-1457 TATQAITVNLAT
+1457 
-1469 GAVTGAAGTDVLSEV
+1469 DVIL
-1484 ENVLGGAG
+1484 AG
-1492 NDSLL
+1492 N
-1497 GNDLA
+1497 
-1502 NLLSGGAGIDRLN
+1502 
-1515 GGEGNDTLDGGDGAD
+1515 
-1530 IMSGGNGD
+1530 
-1538 DVFIVGDGDV
+1538 V
-1548 VSEALGQGTDLILAR
+1548 
-1563 RASISLS
+1563 
-1570 GQHVENVTGDLVGQA
+1570 
-1585 FSITGNTLANVL
+1585 
-1597 TGGSLADTLNGSI
+1597 SLADIYAL
-1610 GNDTLAGGAGND
+1610 
-1622 SLIGG
+1622 
-1627 SGNDQFIF
+1627 F
-1635 NTELGATNVDAIQ
+1635 
-1648 AYNARN
+1648 
-1654 DTILLD
+1654 
-1660 DAVFAALGSPG
+1660 AV
-1671 TLTAGAFNTG
+1671 
-1681 SVASQADDRIIYN
+1681 
-1694 SATGALLYDADGV
+1694 
-1707 GGVAAL
+1707 
-1713 QFATLTG
+1713 
-1720 VSGVI
+1720 
-1725 NNTEFLII
+1725 

>member
-1 MSGRLVG
+1 MSGRLAG
-8 SVQFSVTNSGLTG
+8 SVQFSVTNTGLTG

-67 VPGGGSSM
+67 IPGGGSPM
-75 SLGNGNSI
+75 SLGSGNSI

-94 DGPTGGSN
+94 DGPTPGSN

-109 VAPDGTGATWRATAS
+109 VASAGTGATWRATAS

-137 GTTILAAI
+137 GSTILAAI
-145 EGEPSTGYGVDPAG
+145 EGEPAPGYTIDPAG
-159 GLALINATTGAQ
+159 GLALINATTGVA
-171 TFFGFSGFDAAAD
+171 TFFGFSDFDAQAAA
-184 TLRSQGVKLTYGLPG
+184 LRSQGVKLTYGLPG
-199 TTNAQALPSLDLEPE
+199 TPNAQALPSLDLEPE
-214 FITISGNRAYVT
+214 YITISGNRAYVT

-249 GLINHNTAGNGIDT
+249 GLINHNLAGNVIDT

-288 FVQGGVTYLVTAN
+288 FVRDGVTYLVTAN
-301 EGDAREW
+301 EGDAREY
-308 GGTGNVFNEAVRIS
+308 GGQFNEAVRIS

-341 ALLSQIQSRLGN
+341 ALLSQIQSRRGD

-379 FGGRGFAVWEVGGTS
+379 FGGRGFSIWEVGGTS
-394 TAPTLTLRYNSGQLI
+394 PAPTLTLRYNSGQLI
-409 DQIIAS
+409 DQILAS

-459 FSIDGPTNVNFA
+459 FSIDGPTNVKFA
-471 GIINRAGDIAPEVS
+471 GIINRSGDTAPEVS
-485 TFIPAA
+485 TFIPAT
-491 GDNPARLAVAN
+491 GSTPARLAVAN

-516 PTTTYRLQILH
+516 PTTTYQLQILH

-551 EDLETNSI
+551 EDTVANSI

-571 FAAAGTDNSVVPV
+571 FAAAGTDNSMVPV

-593 GLTSGALSGLHGSN
+593 GLTTGALSGLHGSN

-651 IAGSSGTTTGRIS
+651 IAGTSGTTTGRIS
-664 NIGAQFPYLSAN
+664 NIGTQFPYLSAN
-676 LDFSSDSNIRA
+676 LDFSSDSNIRG

-700 TTGAGTGGDLSG
+700 TTSADLTS

-760 DPNGDGGMDN
+760 DPNGDGGRDN
-770 MAELAAILQPYLDQM
+770 MAELATILQPYLDQM
-785 AAQGINKIVL
+785 AAQGINKVVL

-815 DVIISAGSHT
+815 DVIISAGSHA
-825 VFADGTDTLRTGD
+825 VFADGTDALRSGD
-838 VAREAY
+838 VAREGY

-857 IVSTSGEYSY
+857 ITSTSGEYSY

-877 NGVLIA
+877 NGVLIT

-889 ALQTG
+889 PLQTG
-894 GVNPVVSG
+894 GVNPVISG
-902 AYATTDATVAQ
+902 AYATTDATVSQ

-941 AAKDGNVLGY
+941 AAKDGNVFGI
-951 SNVFLEGRRGEVR
+951 SEVFLDGRRSEVR
-964 TEETNLGNLTAD
+964 TEETNLGNLSAD
-976 ANLFVARQVD
+976 ANLFVARQID
-986 PGVLVSLKNGGGIRA
+986 PSVSVSLKNGGGIRA
-1001 EIGTVIGQPVPSEL
+1001 EIGALLGQPVPSEL
-1015 PPQANTAVGKAN
+1015 PPLANPGVGKPN
-1027 GGVSQLD
+1027 GGISQLD

-1040 FNNDLTI
+1040 FNNALTKLA
-1047 VSVTA
+1047 VTA
-1052 QNLER
+1052 ENLER

-1068 NATPGQ
+1068 SVTPGQ
-1074 FGQFGG
+1074 FAQVGG
-1080 VSFSYDASR
+1080 VSFSFDATK
-1089 TAQLVSKVN
+1089 TAQVVNGTTGIVSTVGQR
-1098 NVVTGVAT
+1098 VQ
-1106 EGERIR
+1106 
-1112 NLVIRNE
+1112 NLVILNDD
-1119 QGQIVDTIVADGV
+1119 GSIADTIVSGGV
-1132 LQGDANRQIK
+1132 LQGDPARQIK
-1142 VVTLGFLA
+1142 LVTLSFLA
-1150 NGGDDYPFVPYIIQD
+1150 DGGDGYPLVPYTVPG
-1165 SRTNLLNNASLA
+1165 SRVDLLNNTSLA
-1177 NGNATFATKGSEQD
+1177 AGNATFAARGSEQD
-1191 ALAEFLAARHSTSAS
+1191 ALAEYVKAVHGTAATAYDVLDVAAS
-1206 AFSSLDFGPNLD
+1206 GDL
-1218 MRIQNLAVRSD
+1218 RIQNLASRQDTTLIEYVQVFRDGLPRLQQLDRYAGPVSYLQFETRGSD
-1229 TAANAALT
+1229 AGEAMNLRATNDFVNLRGGDDAAN
-1237 LPGMVIFGND
+1237 
-1247 GNETIGSGNG
+1247 
-1257 HDTINGGLGNDTMSA
+1257 
-1272 LAGNDSLF
+1272 
-1280 GGGGNDSLDGGDG
+1280 
-1293 ADTALGGIGNDR
+1293 
-1305 MRGGNGNDILD
+1305 
-1316 GGEGADIMWGGN
+1316 
-1328 GDDVFIVGDGDVFS
+1328 
-1342 EALGQGTDLI
+1342 
-1352 LLRRDAISLI
+1352 
-1362 GQHIE
+1362 
-1367 NVTGDLAGQAF
+1367 
-1378 SITGNTLANVLTGGG
+1378 
-1393 LADTLNGSI
+1393 
-1402 GNDTLAGGAG
+1402 GGAG
-1412 NDNLMGGSGND
+1412 NDV
-1423 RLDGGEDA
+1423 LDGG
-1431 DTLSG
+1431 T
-1436 GAGSDNLIGGAGLDW
+1436 GSN
-1451 ASYAEL
+1451 
-1457 TATQAITVNLAT
+1457 
-1469 GAVTGAAGTDVLSEV
+1469 
-1484 ENVLGGAG
+1484 
-1492 NDSLL
+1492 
-1497 GNDLA
+1497 
-1502 NLLSGGAGIDRLN
+1502 
-1515 GGEGNDTLDGGDGAD
+1515 
-1530 IMSGGNGD
+1530 
-1538 DVFIVGDGDV
+1538 F
-1548 VSEALGQGTDLILAR
+1548 
-1563 RASISLS
+1563 
-1570 GQHVENVTGDLVGQA
+1570 
-1585 FSITGNTLANVL
+1585 L
-1597 TGGSLADTLNGSI
+1597 TGGTGADVFFLDIRNP
-1610 GNDTLAGGAGND
+1610 
-1622 SLIGG
+1622 GG
-1627 SGNDQFIF
+1627 SPTWSTITDFAAEDELAIF
-1635 NTELGATNVDAIQ
+1635 GWNPAASRSFWVASNGAEGFKGATLHIDIDGDRNIDASLTFAGVTQ
-1648 AYNARN
+1648 AQAGVPVQF
-1654 DTILLD
+1654 DGLLW
-1660 DAVFAALGSPG
+1660 F
-1671 TLTAGAFNTG
+1671 T
-1681 SVASQADDRIIYN
+1681 
-1694 SATGALLYDADGV
+1694 
-1707 GGVAAL
+1707 
-1713 QFATLTG
+1713 
-1720 VSGVI
+1720 
-1725 NNTEFLII
+1725 

>member
-1 MSGRLVG
+1 MSGRLTG
-8 SVQFSVTNSGLTG
+8 SVQFSVTNTGLTG
-21 GAAGSAES
+21 GAADSAES

-37 LLFVLGPNG
+37 LLFVLGPRG

-67 VPGGGSSM
+67 IPGGGSPL

-94 DGPTGGSN
+94 DGPTAGSN

-109 VAPDGTGATWRATAS
+109 VASDGTGATWRATAN

-137 GTTILAAI
+137 GSTILAAI
-145 EGEPSTGYGVDPAG
+145 EGEPAPGYTIDPAG
-159 GLALINATTGAQ
+159 GLALIDATSGAA
-171 TFFGFSGFDAAAD
+171 TFFGFSSFDAQAA

-199 TTNAQALPSLDLEPE
+199 TANAQALPSLDLEPE
-214 FITISGNRAYVT
+214 YITISANRAYVT

-269 AIIRQV
+269 ANIRQV

-341 ALLSQIQSRLGN
+341 ALLSQIQSRRGD

-471 GIINRAGDIAPEVS
+471 GIINRSGDTAPEVS
-485 TFIPAA
+485 TFIPAV
-491 GDNPARLAVAN
+491 GSTPARLAVAN

-511 NLSAA
+511 NLSAT
-516 PTTTYRLQILH
+516 PTTTYQLQILH

-551 EDLETNSI
+551 EDTVANSI

-571 FAAAGTDNSVVPV
+571 FAAAGTDNSMVPV

-593 GLTSGALSGLHGSN
+593 GLTTGALSGLHGSN

-651 IAGSSGTTTGRIS
+651 IAGTSGTTTGRIS
-664 NIGAQFPYLSAN
+664 NIGTQFPYLSAN
-676 LDFSSDSNIRA
+676 LNFSSDSNIRG

-700 TTGAGTGGDLSG
+700 STAADLSS

-760 DPNGDGGMDN
+760 DPNGDGGRDN
-770 MAELAAILQPYLDQM
+770 MAELATILQPYLDQM
-785 AAQGINKIVL
+785 AAQGINKVVL

-815 DVIISAGSHT
+815 DVIISAGSHA
-825 VFADGTDTLRTGD
+825 VFADGTDALRSGD
-838 VAREAY
+838 VAREGY

-857 IVSTSGEYSY
+857 ITSTSGEYSY

-877 NGVLIA
+877 NGVLIT

-889 ALQTG
+889 PLQTG
-894 GVNPVVSG
+894 GVNPVISG
-902 AYATTDATVAQ
+902 AYATTDATVSQ

-941 AAKDGNVLGY
+941 AAKDGNVFGI
-951 SNVFLEGRRGEVR
+951 SEVFLDGRRSEVR
-964 TEETNLGNLTAD
+964 TEETNLGNLSAD
-976 ANLFVARQVD
+976 ANLFVARQID
-986 PGVLVSLKNGGGIRA
+986 PSVSVSLKNGGGIRA
-1001 EIGTVIGQPVPSEL
+1001 EIGALLGQPVPSEL
-1015 PPQANTAVGKAN
+1015 PPLANPGVGKPN
-1027 GGVSQLD
+1027 GGISQLD

-1040 FNNDLTI
+1040 FNNALTKLA
-1047 VSVTA
+1047 VTA
-1052 QNLER
+1052 ENLER

-1068 NATPGQ
+1068 SVTPGQ
-1074 FGQFGG
+1074 FAQVGG
-1080 VSFSYDASR
+1080 VSFSFDATK
-1089 TAQLVSKVN
+1089 TAQVVNGTTGIVSTVGQR
-1098 NVVTGVAT
+1098 VQ
-1106 EGERIR
+1106 
-1112 NLVIRNE
+1112 NLVILNDD
-1119 QGQIVDTIVADGV
+1119 GSIADTIVSGGV
-1132 LQGDANRQIK
+1132 LQGDPARQIK
-1142 VVTLGFLA
+1142 LVTLSFLA
-1150 NGGDDYPFVPYIIQD
+1150 DGGDGYPLVPYTVPG
-1165 SRTNLLNNASLA
+1165 SRVDLLNNTSLA
-1177 NGNATFATKGSEQD
+1177 AGNATFAARGSEQD
-1191 ALAEFLAARHSTSAS
+1191 ALAEYVKAVHGTAATAYDVLDVAAS
-1206 AFSSLDFGPNLD
+1206 GDL
-1218 MRIQNLAVRSD
+1218 RIQNLASRQDTTLIEYVQVFRDGLPRLQQLDRYAGPVSYLQFETRGSD
-1229 TAANAALT
+1229 AGEAMNLRATNDFVNLRGGDDAAN
-1237 LPGMVIFGND
+1237 
-1247 GNETIGSGNG
+1247 
-1257 HDTINGGLGNDTMSA
+1257 
-1272 LAGNDSLF
+1272 
-1280 GGGGNDSLDGGDG
+1280 
-1293 ADTALGGIGNDR
+1293 
-1305 MRGGNGNDILD
+1305 
-1316 GGEGADIMWGGN
+1316 
-1328 GDDVFIVGDGDVFS
+1328 
-1342 EALGQGTDLI
+1342 
-1352 LLRRDAISLI
+1352 
-1362 GQHIE
+1362 
-1367 NVTGDLAGQAF
+1367 
-1378 SITGNTLANVLTGGG
+1378 
-1393 LADTLNGSI
+1393 
-1402 GNDTLAGGAG
+1402 GGAG
-1412 NDNLMGGSGND
+1412 NDV
-1423 RLDGGEDA
+1423 LDGG
-1431 DTLSG
+1431 T
-1436 GAGSDNLIGGAGLDW
+1436 GSN
-1451 ASYAEL
+1451 
-1457 TATQAITVNLAT
+1457 
-1469 GAVTGAAGTDVLSEV
+1469 
-1484 ENVLGGAG
+1484 
-1492 NDSLL
+1492 
-1497 GNDLA
+1497 
-1502 NLLSGGAGIDRLN
+1502 
-1515 GGEGNDTLDGGDGAD
+1515 
-1530 IMSGGNGD
+1530 
-1538 DVFIVGDGDV
+1538 F
-1548 VSEALGQGTDLILAR
+1548 
-1563 RASISLS
+1563 
-1570 GQHVENVTGDLVGQA
+1570 
-1585 FSITGNTLANVL
+1585 L
-1597 TGGSLADTLNGSI
+1597 TGGTGADVFFLDIRNPGGTPTWSTITDFAAEDELAIFGWNPAASRSFWVASNGAE
-1610 GNDTLAGGAGND
+1610 G
-1622 SLIGG
+1622 
-1627 SGNDQFIF
+1627 FK
-1635 NTELGATNVDAIQ
+1635 GATLHIDIDGDRNIDASL
-1648 AYNARN
+1648 
-1654 DTILLD
+1654 T
-1660 DAVFAALGSPG
+1660 FAG
-1671 TLTAGAFNTG
+1671 
-1681 SVASQADDRIIYN
+1681 VSQAQAGVPVQFD
-1694 SATGALLYDADGV
+1694 GLLW
-1707 GGVAAL
+1707 
-1713 QFATLTG
+1713 FT
-1720 VSGVI
+1720 
-1725 NNTEFLII
+1725 

>member
-1 MSGRLVG
+1 MSGRLTG
-8 SVQFSVTNSGLTG
+8 SVQFSVTNSGLSG

-29 ILHDAARN
+29 ILFDSARN
-37 LLFVLGPNG
+37 LIFVLGPNG
-46 VDALNADTGAL
+46 VDALNATTGAL
-57 AFSLGKSLVQ
+57 AFSLAKSLVQ
-67 VPGGGSSM
+67 VPGGGTSM

-94 DGPTGGSN
+94 DGPTAGSG

-109 VAPDGTGATWRATAS
+109 VATGGTGATWRATAS

-137 GTTILAAI
+137 GSTILAAI
-145 EGEPSTGYGVDPAG
+145 EGEPAPGYTIDPAG
-159 GLALINATTGAQ
+159 GLALINATTGVA
-171 TFFGFSGFDAAAD
+171 TFFGFSDFDAQAAA
-184 TLRSQGVKLTYGLPG
+184 LRSQGVKLTYGLPG
-199 TTNAQALPSLDLEPE
+199 TPNAQALPSLDLEPE
-214 FITISGNRAYVT
+214 YITISGNRAYVT

-249 GLINHNTAGNGIDT
+249 GLINHNTVGNGIDT

-275 PLSGMFMPDAIAS
+275 PISGMFMPDAIAS
-288 FVQGGVTYLVTAN
+288 FVQDGVTYLVTAN

-322 ELVPASGSTAPA
+322 ELVPASGSIAPA
-334 GMPALDA
+334 GMPTLDA
-341 ALLSQIQSRLGN
+341 ALLSQIQSRRGD

-379 FGGRGFAVWEVGGTS
+379 FGGRGFAIWEVGGTS

-471 GIINRAGDIAPEVS
+471 GIINRSGDTAPEVS

-491 GDNPARLAVAN
+491 GGNPARLAVAN

-516 PTTTYRLQILH
+516 PTTNYQLQILH

-551 EDLETNSI
+551 EDTVANSI

-593 GLTSGALSGLHGSN
+593 GLTTGALSGLHGST

-651 IAGSSGTTTGRIS
+651 IAGTSGTTTGRIS

-676 LDFSSDSNIRA
+676 LDFSSDSNIRG

-700 TTGAGTGGDLSG
+700 TTSADLGSS
-712 NQNVANEAADAQIA
+712 QNVANEAADAQIA

-760 DPNGDGGMDN
+760 DPNGDGGVDN

-815 DVIISAGSHT
+815 DVIISAGSHA
-825 VFADGTDTLRTGD
+825 VFADGTDALRSGD
-838 VAREAY
+838 VAREGY
-844 PVFRTGADGNPVA
+844 PVFRTGADGKPVA

-877 NGVLIA
+877 NGVLIT

-889 ALQTG
+889 PLQTG
-894 GVNPVVSG
+894 GVNPVISG

-932 LTNAVQSVI
+932 LTSAVQSVI

-976 ANLFVARQVD
+976 ANLYIARQID
-986 PGVLVSLKNGGGIRA
+986 PGVMVSLKNGGGIRA

-1015 PPQANTAVGKAN
+1015 PPQANTAVGKPN
-1027 GGVSQLD
+1027 GGISQLD

-1040 FNNDLTI
+1040 FNNNLTI
-1047 VSVTA
+1047 VTVTA

-1057 LFEHAVAAVAP
+1057 LFEHSVAAVAP

-1074 FGQFGG
+1074 FAQVGG
-1080 VSFSYDASR
+1080 VTFSYDPSR
-1089 TAQLVSKVN
+1089 TAQVVN
-1098 NVVTGVAT
+1098 ATTGVVTT
-1106 EGERIR
+1106 EGQRIQ
-1112 NLVIRNE
+1112 NLVIRND
-1119 QGQIVDTIVADGV
+1119 QGEIVDRIVENGV

-1142 VVTLGFLA
+1142 VVTLSFLA
-1150 NGGDDYPFVPYIIQD
+1150 DNGDSYPFLPYTVAGT
-1165 SRTNLLNNASLA
+1165 RTDLLNNAGLTD
-1177 NGNATFATKGSEQD
+1177 GNAIFAAKGSEQD

-1237 LPGMVIFGND
+1237 LPGMVIFGSD

-1257 HDTINGGLGNDTMSA
+1257 HDTIDGGLGNDMIGAYDGNDYILGGS
-1272 LAGNDSLF
+1272 GNDSF
-1280 GGGGNDSLDGGDG
+1280 DGGDG
-1293 ADTALGGIGNDR
+1293 ADTGLGDIGNDILQGGNGSDSLFGGDDADRVEGGNGSDTLSGDAGTDTLNGGEGADRLDGGIGND
-1305 MRGGNGNDILD
+1305 
-1316 GGEGADIMWGGN
+1316 
-1328 GDDVFIVGDGDVFS
+1328 S
-1342 EALGQGTDLI
+1342 
-1352 LLRRDAISLI
+1352 
-1362 GQHIE
+1362 
-1367 NVTGDLAGQAF
+1367 
-1378 SITGNTLANVLTGGG
+1378 LTGGAG
-1393 LADTLNGSI
+1393 ADTLTGGSGDDRFLI
-1402 GNDTLAGGAG
+1402 SELQDLIIETGGGGADTVMTSFSMSMLDHVEALQIISGVSGITLTGGAG
-1412 NDNLMGGSGND
+1412 NDMLIGNG
-1423 RLDGGEDA
+1423 LA
-1431 DTLSG
+1431 NTFVG
-1436 GAGSDNLIGGAGLDW
+1436 GAGDDVIL
-1451 ASYAEL
+1451 
-1457 TATQAITVNLAT
+1457 
-1469 GAVTGAAGTDVLSEV
+1469 AGT
-1484 ENVLGGAG
+1484 A
-1492 NDSLL
+1492 
-1497 GNDLA
+1497 
-1502 NLLSGGAGIDRLN
+1502 
-1515 GGEGNDTLDGGDGAD
+1515 
-1530 IMSGGNGD
+1530 
-1538 DVFIVGDGDV
+1538 
-1548 VSEALGQGTDLILAR
+1548 
-1563 RASISLS
+1563 
-1570 GQHVENVTGDLVGQA
+1570 
-1585 FSITGNTLANVL
+1585 
-1597 TGGSLADTLNGSI
+1597 SLADI
-1610 GNDTLAGGAGND
+1610 
-1622 SLIGG
+1622 
-1627 SGNDQFIF
+1627 
-1635 NTELGATNVDAIQ
+1635 
-1648 AYNARN
+1648 Y
-1654 DTILLD
+1654 
-1660 DAVFAALGSPG
+1660 ALF
-1671 TLTAGAFNTG
+1671 TT
-1681 SVASQADDRIIYN
+1681 
-1694 SATGALLYDADGV
+1694 
-1707 GGVAAL
+1707 
-1713 QFATLTG
+1713 
-1720 VSGVI
+1720 
-1725 NNTEFLII
+1725 

>member
-8 SVQFSVTNSGLTG
+8 SVQFSVTNTGLSGG
-21 GAAGSAES
+21 SAGSAES

-46 VDALNADTGAL
+46 VDALNATTGAL
-57 AFSLGKSLVQ
+57 AFSLPKSLVQ
-67 VPGGGSSM
+67 VQGGGASM

-94 DGPTGGSN
+94 DGPTAGSN

-109 VAPDGTGATWRATAS
+109 VATAGTGATWRATAS

-137 GTTILAAI
+137 GTSILAAI
-145 EGEPSTGYGVDPAG
+145 EGEPAPGYTIDPAG
-159 GLALINATTGAQ
+159 GLALINATTGVA
-171 TFFGFSGFDAAAD
+171 TFFGFSDFDAQAAA
-184 TLRSQGVKLTYGLPG
+184 LRSQGVKLTYGLPG

-214 FITISGNRAYVT
+214 YITISGNRAYVT

-249 GLINHNTAGNGIDT
+249 GLINHSLAGNGIDT

-341 ALLSQIQSRLGN
+341 ALLSQIQSRRGD

-394 TAPTLTLRYNSGQLI
+394 TAPTLTLKYNSGQLI

-422 DGRSDNKGAEP
+422 DSRSDNKGAEP

-471 GIINRAGDIAPEVS
+471 GIINRSGDIAPEVS

-491 GDNPARLAVAN
+491 GGNPARLAVAN

-511 NLSAA
+511 SLSAA
-516 PTTTYRLQILH
+516 PTTAYQLQILH

-551 EDLETNSI
+551 EDTVANSI

-571 FAAAGTDNSVVPV
+571 FAAAGTDTTVVPV

-593 GLTSGALSGLHGSN
+593 GLTTGALSGLHGSN

-651 IAGSSGTTTGRIS
+651 AAASGTSLTARIS

-676 LDFSSDSNIRA
+676 LDFSSDTNIRA

-700 TTGAGTGGDLSG
+700 TTGAGTGGDLSS
-712 NQNVANEAADAQIA
+712 NQNITNEAADAQIA

-844 PVFRTGADGNPVA
+844 PVFRNGADGNPVA

-986 PGVLVSLKNGGGIRA
+986 PGVMVSLKNGGGIRA

-1040 FNNDLTI
+1040 FNNALTI

-1057 LFEHAVAAVAP
+1057 LFEHSVAAVAP

-1074 FGQFGG
+1074 FGQVGG
-1080 VSFSYDASR
+1080 VSFSYDPSL
-1089 TAQLVSKVN
+1089 TAQVVN
-1098 NVVTGVAT
+1098 ATTGVVTT
-1106 EGERIR
+1106 EGQRIR
-1112 NLVIRNE
+1112 NLVIRNDL
-1119 QGQIVDTIVADGV
+1119 GQIVDTIVANGV

-1142 VVTLGFLA
+1142 VVTLSFLA
-1150 NGGDDYPFVPYIIQD
+1150 DNGDSYPFLPYTVAG
-1165 SRTNLLNNASLA
+1165 SRTDLLNSASLTD
-1177 NGNATFATKGSEQD
+1177 GGATFAAKGSEQD
-1191 ALAEFLAARHSTSAS
+1191 ALAEFLAARHSTSSS
-1206 AFSSLDFGPNLD
+1206 AFSSLDFGQNLD

-1229 TAANAALT
+1229 TAANATLT

-1257 HDTINGGLGNDTMSA
+1257 HDTIDGGLGNDMIGA
-1272 LAGNDSLF
+1272 YDGNDSIL
-1280 GGGGNDSLDGGDG
+1280 GGGGNDSFDGGDG
-1293 ADTALGGIGNDR
+1293 ADTGLGDIGTDVLQ
-1305 MRGGNGNDILD
+1305 GGNGSDSLFGGDDADRLD
-1316 GGEGADIMWGGN
+1316 GGNGSDTLSGDAGSDTLNGGEGADRLDGG
-1328 GDDVFIVGDGDVFS
+1328 
-1342 EALGQGTDLI
+1342 
-1352 LLRRDAISLI
+1352 
-1362 GQHIE
+1362 
-1367 NVTGDLAGQAF
+1367 
-1378 SITGNTLANVLTGGG
+1378 TGNDSLSGGIGADTLTGGAG
-1393 LADTLNGSI
+1393 DDRFLISELQDLVIETSGGGADTVVASFSFSI
-1402 GNDTLAGGAG
+1402 IDHVEALQIASGVSGITITGGAG
-1412 NDNLMGGSGND
+1412 NDMLVGNG
-1423 RLDGGEDA
+1423 LA
-1431 DTLSG
+1431 NTFVG
-1436 GAGSDNLIGGAGLDW
+1436 GAGDDMIL
-1451 ASYAEL
+1451 
-1457 TATQAITVNLAT
+1457 
-1469 GAVTGAAGTDVLSEV
+1469 
-1484 ENVLGGAG
+1484 AG
-1492 NDSLL
+1492 NV
-1497 GNDLA
+1497 
-1502 NLLSGGAGIDRLN
+1502 
-1515 GGEGNDTLDGGDGAD
+1515 TVAD
-1530 IMSGGNGD
+1530 IY
-1538 DVFIVGDGDV
+1538 
-1548 VSEALGQGTDLILAR
+1548 AL
-1563 RASISLS
+1563 
-1570 GQHVENVTGDLVGQA
+1570 
-1585 FSITGNTLANVL
+1585 F
-1597 TGGSLADTLNGSI
+1597 
-1610 GNDTLAGGAGND
+1610 
-1622 SLIGG
+1622 
-1627 SGNDQFIF
+1627 
-1635 NTELGATNVDAIQ
+1635 AI
-1648 AYNARN
+1648 
-1654 DTILLD
+1654 
-1660 DAVFAALGSPG
+1660 
-1671 TLTAGAFNTG
+1671 
-1681 SVASQADDRIIYN
+1681 
-1694 SATGALLYDADGV
+1694 
-1707 GGVAAL
+1707 
-1713 QFATLTG
+1713 
-1720 VSGVI
+1720 
-1725 NNTEFLII
+1725 

>member
-1 MSGRLVG
+1 MSGRLVS
-8 SVQFSVTNSGLTG
+8 SVQFSVTNTGLTG

-57 AFSLGKSLVQ
+57 AFSLAKSLVQ
-67 VPGGGSSM
+67 VPGGGASM

-94 DGPTGGSN
+94 DGPTAGSN

-109 VAPDGTGATWRATAS
+109 VATAGTGATWRATAS

-137 GTTILAAI
+137 GSTILAAI
-145 EGEPSTGYGVDPAG
+145 EGEPSTGYAVDPAG

-171 TFFGFSGFDAAAD
+171 TFFGFSDFDAQAA
-184 TLRSQGVKLTYGLPG
+184 TLRSQGVKLTYGLHG
-199 TTNAQALPSLDLEPE
+199 TAGASAAPSLDLEPE
-214 FITISGNRAYVT
+214 YITISGNRAYVT

-249 GLINHNTAGNGIDT
+249 GLINHSLAGNGIDT

-275 PLSGMFMPDAIAS
+275 PLFGMFMPDAIAS

-341 ALLSQIQSRLGN
+341 ALLSQIQSRRGD

-471 GIINRAGDIAPEVS
+471 GIINRSGDIAPEVS

-491 GDNPARLAVAN
+491 GGNPARLAVAN

-516 PTTTYRLQILH
+516 PTTTYQLQILH

-551 EDLETNSI
+551 EDTVANSI

-593 GLTSGALSGLHGSN
+593 GLTTGALSGLHGSN

-651 IAGSSGTTTGRIS
+651 IAGTSGTTTGRIS

-676 LDFSSDSNIRA
+676 LDFSSDTNIRA

-745 QVLASISSPGLTRVL
+745 QVLASISSPGLTLVL
-760 DPNGDGGMDN
+760 DPNGDGGVDN

-795 LSHLQQYQNELAL
+795 LSHLQQYQNDLAL
-808 APLLRGV
+808 APLLRGA
-815 DVIISAGSHT
+815 DVIISAGSHA
-825 VFADGTDTLRTGD
+825 VFADGTDALHSGD

-844 PVFRTGADGNPVA
+844 PIFRTGADGKPVA

-877 NGVLIA
+877 NGVLIT
-883 DPDGSG
+883 DPDGTG
-889 ALQTG
+889 PLQTG
-894 GVNPVVSG
+894 GVNPAVSG
-902 AYATTDATVAQ
+902 AYATTDATVTQ

-976 ANLFVARQVD
+976 ANLYVARQVD

-1040 FNNDLTI
+1040 FNNALTI

-1057 LFEHAVAAVAP
+1057 LFEHSVAAVAP

-1074 FGQFGG
+1074 FGQVGG
-1080 VSFSYDASR
+1080 VSFSYDPSL
-1089 TAQLVSKVN
+1089 TAQVFN
-1098 NVVTGVAT
+1098 ATNGNVTT
-1106 EGERIR
+1106 EGQRIR
-1112 NLVIRNE
+1112 NLVIRNDL
-1119 QGQIVDTIVADGV
+1119 GQIVDTIVANGV

-1142 VVTLGFLA
+1142 VVTLSFLA
-1150 NGGDDYPFVPYIIQD
+1150 EGGDSYPFLHYTVAG
-1165 SRTNLLNNASLA
+1165 SRTDLLNSASLTD
-1177 NGNATFATKGSEQD
+1177 GGATFAAKGSEQD

-1229 TAANAALT
+1229 TAANATLT

-1257 HDTINGGLGNDTMSA
+1257 HDTIDGGLGNDMIGAYDGNDSILGGSGNDSFDGGDGADTG
-1272 LAGNDSLF
+1272 LGDIGNDVLQGGNGNDSLF
-1280 GGGGNDSLDGGDG
+1280 GGDDADRLDGGNG
-1293 ADTALGGIGNDR
+1293 TDTL
-1305 MRGGNGNDILD
+1305 NGDAGSDTLN
-1316 GGEGADIMWGGN
+1316 GGEGADRIDGG
-1328 GDDVFIVGDGDVFS
+1328 
-1342 EALGQGTDLI
+1342 
-1352 LLRRDAISLI
+1352 
-1362 GQHIE
+1362 
-1367 NVTGDLAGQAF
+1367 
-1378 SITGNTLANVLTGGG
+1378 TGNDSLSGGIG
-1393 LADTLNGSI
+1393 ADTLIGGAGDDRFLFNELQDLIIETSGGGADTVVASFSFSI
-1402 GNDTLAGGAG
+1402 IDHVEGLQIASGVSGITITGGAG
-1412 NDNLMGGSGND
+1412 NDMLVGNG
-1423 RLDGGEDA
+1423 LA
-1431 DTLSG
+1431 NTFVG
-1436 GAGSDNLIGGAGLDW
+1436 GAGD
-1451 ASYAEL
+1451 
-1457 TATQAITVNLAT
+1457 
-1469 GAVTGAAGTDVLSEV
+1469 DVIL
-1484 ENVLGGAG
+1484 AG
-1492 NDSLL
+1492 NV
-1497 GNDLA
+1497 
-1502 NLLSGGAGIDRLN
+1502 
-1515 GGEGNDTLDGGDGAD
+1515 TLAD
-1530 IMSGGNGD
+1530 IY
-1538 DVFIVGDGDV
+1538 
-1548 VSEALGQGTDLILAR
+1548 AL
-1563 RASISLS
+1563 
-1570 GQHVENVTGDLVGQA
+1570 
-1585 FSITGNTLANVL
+1585 F
-1597 TGGSLADTLNGSI
+1597 
-1610 GNDTLAGGAGND
+1610 
-1622 SLIGG
+1622 
-1627 SGNDQFIF
+1627 
-1635 NTELGATNVDAIQ
+1635 AI
-1648 AYNARN
+1648 
-1654 DTILLD
+1654 
-1660 DAVFAALGSPG
+1660 
-1671 TLTAGAFNTG
+1671 
-1681 SVASQADDRIIYN
+1681 
-1694 SATGALLYDADGV
+1694 
-1707 GGVAAL
+1707 
-1713 QFATLTG
+1713 
-1720 VSGVI
+1720 
-1725 NNTEFLII
+1725 

>member
-1 MSGRLVG
+1 MSGRLVS
-8 SVQFSVTNSGLTG
+8 SVQFSVTNTGLTG

-67 VPGGGSSM
+67 IPGGGTSM
-75 SLGNGNSI
+75 NLGSGNSI

-94 DGPTGGSN
+94 DGPTAGSN

-109 VAPDGTGATWRATAS
+109 VAPSGTGATWRATAS

-137 GTTILAAI
+137 GSSILAAI
-145 EGEPSTGYGVDPAG
+145 EGEPAPGYTIDPAG
-159 GLALINATTGAQ
+159 GLALINATTGVA
-171 TFFGFSGFDAAAD
+171 TFFGFSDFDAQAAA
-184 TLRSQGVKLTYGLPG
+184 LRTQGVKLTYGLPG
-199 TTNAQALPSLDLEPE
+199 TPNAQALPSLDLEPE
-214 FITISGNRAYVT
+214 YITISGNRAYVT

-322 ELVPASGSTAPA
+322 DLVPATGSTAPA

-341 ALLSQIQSRLGN
+341 ALLSQIQSRRGD

-409 DQIIAS
+409 DQILAS

-471 GIINRAGDIAPEVS
+471 GIINRSGDTAPEVS

-491 GDNPARLAVAN
+491 GGSPARLAVAN

-511 NLSAA
+511 NLAAA
-516 PTTTYRLQILH
+516 PTTPYRLQILH

-551 EDLETNSI
+551 EDLEANSI

-571 FAAAGTDNSVVPV
+571 FAAAGTDNSMVPV

-593 GLTSGALSGLHGSN
+593 GLTSGALSGLHGST

-651 IAGSSGTTTGRIS
+651 IAGTSGTPTGRIS
-664 NIGAQFPYLSAN
+664 NIGTQFPYLSAN
-676 LDFSSDSNIRA
+676 LDFSSDSNIRG

-700 TTGAGTGGDLSG
+700 TIAADLSS

-815 DVIISAGSHT
+815 DVIISAGSHA
-825 VFADGTDTLRTGD
+825 VFADGTDALRSGD

-844 PVFRTGADGNPVA
+844 PVFRNGADGNPVA

-867 VGRLVVDFDA
+867 VGRLVVGFDA
-877 NGVLIA
+877 NGVLIT

-889 ALQTG
+889 PLQTG

-902 AYATTDATVAQ
+902 AYATTDTTVTQ

-986 PGVLVSLKNGGGIRA
+986 PGVMVSLKNGGGIRA
-1001 EIGTVIGQPVPSEL
+1001 EIGTVLGQPVPSEL
-1015 PPQANTAVGKAN
+1015 PPQANTAVGKPN

-1080 VSFSYDASR
+1080 VSFSYDPSR
-1089 TAQLVSKVN
+1089 TAQVLTKSGTN
-1098 NVVTGVAT
+1098 VTGITT

-1165 SRTNLLNNASLA
+1165 SRTNLLNNASLTD
-1177 NGNATFATKGSEQD
+1177 GSATFAAKGSEQD
-1191 ALAEFLAARHSTSAS
+1191 ALAEFLAARHSTSSS
-1206 AFSSLDFGPNLD
+1206 AFSSLDFGQNLD

-1247 GNETIGSGNG
+1247 GDETIGSGNG
-1257 HDTINGGLGNDTMSA
+1257 HDTIDGGLGNDMIGAYDGNDSILGGSGNDSFDGGDGADTGLGDIGNDVLQGGS
-1272 LAGNDSLF
+1272 GNDSLF
-1280 GGGGNDSLDGGDG
+1280 GGDDADRLEGGTGTDTLSGDAGSDTLNGGDG
-1293 ADTALGGIGNDR
+1293 ADR
-1305 MRGGNGNDILD
+1305 LD
-1316 GGEGADIMWGGN
+1316 GG
-1328 GDDVFIVGDGDVFS
+1328 
-1342 EALGQGTDLI
+1342 
-1352 LLRRDAISLI
+1352 
-1362 GQHIE
+1362 
-1367 NVTGDLAGQAF
+1367 
-1378 SITGNTLANVLTGGG
+1378 TGNDSLSGGFG
-1393 LADTLNGSI
+1393 ADTLI
-1402 GNDTLAGGAG
+1402 GGAGDDRFLFNELQDLIIETSGGGADTIIASVSMSNIDHIEALQIASGISGITITGGAG
-1412 NDNLMGGSGND
+1412 NDMLIGNG
-1423 RLDGGEDA
+1423 LA
-1431 DTLSG
+1431 NTFVG
-1436 GAGSDNLIGGAGLDW
+1436 GAGD
-1451 ASYAEL
+1451 
-1457 TATQAITVNLAT
+1457 
-1469 GAVTGAAGTDVLSEV
+1469 DVIL
-1484 ENVLGGAG
+1484 AG
-1492 NDSLL
+1492 NVT
-1497 GNDLA
+1497 
-1502 NLLSGGAGIDRLN
+1502 LS
-1515 GGEGNDTLDGGDGAD
+1515 D
-1530 IMSGGNGD
+1530 IY
-1538 DVFIVGDGDV
+1538 
-1548 VSEALGQGTDLILAR
+1548 AL
-1563 RASISLS
+1563 
-1570 GQHVENVTGDLVGQA
+1570 
-1585 FSITGNTLANVL
+1585 F
-1597 TGGSLADTLNGSI
+1597 
-1610 GNDTLAGGAGND
+1610 
-1622 SLIGG
+1622 
-1627 SGNDQFIF
+1627 
-1635 NTELGATNVDAIQ
+1635 
-1648 AYNARN
+1648 
-1654 DTILLD
+1654 
-1660 DAVFAALGSPG
+1660 AV
-1671 TLTAGAFNTG
+1671 
-1681 SVASQADDRIIYN
+1681 
-1694 SATGALLYDADGV
+1694 
-1707 GGVAAL
+1707 
-1713 QFATLTG
+1713 
-1720 VSGVI
+1720 
-1725 NNTEFLII
+1725 

>member
-1 MSGRLVG
+1 MSGRLTG
-8 SVQFSVTNSGLTG
+8 LVQFSVTNTGLTG
-21 GAAGSAES
+21 GAASSAES

-57 AFSLGKSLVQ
+57 AFSLGKSLIQ
-67 VPGGGSSM
+67 VPGGGASM

-94 DGPTGGSN
+94 DGLTAGSN

-109 VAPDGTGATWRATAS
+109 VASEGTGATWRATAS

-137 GTTILAAI
+137 GSTILAAI
-145 EGEPSTGYGVDPAG
+145 EGEPAPGYTIDPAG
-159 GLALINATTGAQ
+159 GLALINATTGVA
-171 TFFGFSGFDAAAD
+171 TFFGFSDFDAQAAA
-184 TLRSQGVKLTYGLPG
+184 LRTQGVKLTYGLPG
-199 TTNAQALPSLDLEPE
+199 TPNAQALPSLDLEPE
-214 FITISGNRAYVT
+214 YITISGNRAYVT

-249 GLINHNTAGNGIDT
+249 GLINYNTVGNGIDT

-269 AIIRQV
+269 ANIRQV

-301 EGDAREW
+301 EGDAREY
-308 GGTGNVFNEAVRIS
+308 GGTGNVFNEAVRLS
-322 ELVPASGSTAPA
+322 DLVPATGSTAPA

-341 ALLSQIQSRLGN
+341 ALLSQVQSRRGD

-379 FGGRGFAVWEVGGTS
+379 FGGRGFSIWEVGGSS

-415 QLPGSYD
+415 QLPSSYD

-471 GIINRAGDIAPEVS
+471 GIINRSGDTAPEVS
-485 TFIPAA
+485 TFIPAV
-491 GDNPARLAVAN
+491 GSTPARLAVAN

-516 PTTTYRLQILH
+516 PTTTYQLQILH

-551 EDLETNSI
+551 EDTVANSI

-571 FAAAGTDNSVVPV
+571 FAAAGTDNSMVPV

-651 IAGSSGTTTGRIS
+651 IAGTSGTTTGRIS
-664 NIGAQFPYLSAN
+664 NIGTQFPYLSAN
-676 LDFSSDSNIRA
+676 LDFSSDSNIRG

-700 TTGAGTGGDLSG
+700 TTSADLSS

-760 DPNGDGGMDN
+760 DPNGDGGVDN

-815 DVIISAGSHT
+815 DVIISAGSHA
-825 VFADGTDTLRTGD
+825 VFADATDALRSGD
-838 VAREAY
+838 VAREGY

-857 IVSTSGEYSY
+857 ITSTSGEYSY

-877 NGVLIA
+877 NGVLIT

-889 ALQTG
+889 PLQTG
-894 GVNPVVSG
+894 GVNPVISG
-902 AYATTDATVAQ
+902 AYATTDATVSQ

-941 AAKDGNVLGY
+941 AAKDGNVFGI
-951 SNVFLEGRRGEVR
+951 SEVFLDGRRSEVR
-964 TEETNLGNLTAD
+964 TEETNLGNLSAD
-976 ANLFVARQVD
+976 ANLFVARQID
-986 PGVLVSLKNGGGIRA
+986 PGVSVSLKNGGGIRA
-1001 EIGTVIGQPVPSEL
+1001 EIGALLGQPVPSEQ
-1015 PPQANTAVGKAN
+1015 PPLANPAVGKPN
-1027 GGVSQLD
+1027 GGISQLD

-1040 FNNDLTI
+1040 FNNALTKLA
-1047 VSVTA
+1047 VTA
-1052 QNLER
+1052 ENLER

-1068 NATPGQ
+1068 SVTPGQ
-1074 FGQFGG
+1074 FAQVGG
-1080 VSFSYDASR
+1080 VSFSFDATK
-1089 TAQLVSKVN
+1089 TAQVVNGTTGIVSTVGQR
-1098 NVVTGVAT
+1098 VQ
-1106 EGERIR
+1106 
-1112 NLVIRNE
+1112 NLVILNDD
-1119 QGQIVDTIVADGV
+1119 GSIADTIVSGGV
-1132 LQGDANRQIK
+1132 LQGDPARQIK
-1142 VVTLGFLA
+1142 LVTLSFLA
-1150 NGGDDYPFVPYIIQD
+1150 DGGDGYPLVPYTVPG
-1165 SRTNLLNNASLA
+1165 SRVDLLNNTSLA
-1177 NGNATFATKGSEQD
+1177 AGNATFAARGSEQD
-1191 ALAEFLAARHSTSAS
+1191 ALAEYVKAVHGTAATAYDVLDVAAS
-1206 AFSSLDFGPNLD
+1206 GDL
-1218 MRIQNLAVRSD
+1218 RIQNLASRQDTTLIEYVQVFRDGLPRLQQLDRYTGPVSYLQFETRGSD
-1229 TAANAALT
+1229 AGEVMNLRATNDFVNLLGGDDAAN
-1237 LPGMVIFGND
+1237 
-1247 GNETIGSGNG
+1247 
-1257 HDTINGGLGNDTMSA
+1257 
-1272 LAGNDSLF
+1272 
-1280 GGGGNDSLDGGDG
+1280 
-1293 ADTALGGIGNDR
+1293 
-1305 MRGGNGNDILD
+1305 
-1316 GGEGADIMWGGN
+1316 
-1328 GDDVFIVGDGDVFS
+1328 
-1342 EALGQGTDLI
+1342 
-1352 LLRRDAISLI
+1352 
-1362 GQHIE
+1362 
-1367 NVTGDLAGQAF
+1367 
-1378 SITGNTLANVLTGGG
+1378 
-1393 LADTLNGSI
+1393 
-1402 GNDTLAGGAG
+1402 GGAG
-1412 NDNLMGGSGND
+1412 NDV
-1423 RLDGGEDA
+1423 LDGG
-1431 DTLSG
+1431 T
-1436 GAGSDNLIGGAGLDW
+1436 GSN
-1451 ASYAEL
+1451 
-1457 TATQAITVNLAT
+1457 
-1469 GAVTGAAGTDVLSEV
+1469 
-1484 ENVLGGAG
+1484 
-1492 NDSLL
+1492 
-1497 GNDLA
+1497 
-1502 NLLSGGAGIDRLN
+1502 
-1515 GGEGNDTLDGGDGAD
+1515 
-1530 IMSGGNGD
+1530 
-1538 DVFIVGDGDV
+1538 F
-1548 VSEALGQGTDLILAR
+1548 
-1563 RASISLS
+1563 
-1570 GQHVENVTGDLVGQA
+1570 
-1585 FSITGNTLANVL
+1585 L
-1597 TGGSLADTLNGSI
+1597 TGGSGADVFFLDIRNP
-1610 GNDTLAGGAGND
+1610 
-1622 SLIGG
+1622 GG
-1627 SGNDQFIF
+1627 SPTWSTITDFTAEDELAIF
-1635 NTELGATNVDAIQ
+1635 GWNPAASRSSWVASDGAEGFKGATLHIDIDGDRDIDASM
-1648 AYNARN
+1648 
-1654 DTILLD
+1654 T
-1660 DAVFAALGSPG
+1660 F
-1671 TLTAGAFNTG
+1671 
-1681 SVASQADDRIIYN
+1681 
-1694 SATGALLYDADGV
+1694 
-1707 GGVAAL
+1707 
-1713 QFATLTG
+1713 TG
-1720 VSGVI
+1720 VTQAQAGVPVQ
-1725 NNTEFLII
+1725 FDGLLWFV

>member
-1 MSGRLVG
+1 MSGRLVS
-8 SVQFSVTNSGLTG
+8 SVQFSVTNTGLTG

-57 AFSLGKSLVQ
+57 AFSLAKSLVQ
-67 VPGGGSSM
+67 VPGGGASM

-94 DGPTGGSN
+94 DGPTAGSN

-109 VAPDGTGATWRATAS
+109 VATAGTGATWRATAS

-137 GTTILAAI
+137 GTSILAAI
-145 EGEPSTGYGVDPAG
+145 EGEPSTGYAVDPAG
-159 GLALINATTGAQ
+159 GLALINATTGEQ
-171 TFFGFSGFDAAAD
+171 TFSGFSNFDAQAA

-199 TTNAQALPSLDLEPE
+199 TAGASAAPSLDLEPE
-214 FITISGNRAYVT
+214 YITISGNRAYVT

-249 GLINHNTAGNGIDT
+249 GLINHNLAGNGIDT

-269 AIIRQV
+269 AMIRQV
-275 PLSGMFMPDAIAS
+275 PLFGMFMPDAIAS

-301 EGDAREW
+301 EGDAREY
-308 GGTGNVFNEAVRIS
+308 GGQYNEAVRIAD
-322 ELVPASGSTAPA
+322 LVPPSGSTPPT

-341 ALLSQIQSRLGN
+341 ALLSQIQSRRGD

-471 GIINRAGDIAPEVS
+471 GIINRSGDTAPEVS
-485 TFIPAA
+485 TFIPAV

-511 NLSAA
+511 NLAAA
-516 PTTTYRLQILH
+516 PTTPYRLQILH

-551 EDLETNSI
+551 EDLEANSI

-571 FAAAGTDNSVVPV
+571 FAAAGTDNSMVPV

-593 GLTSGALSGLHGSN
+593 GLTTGALSGLHGSN

-815 DVIISAGSHT
+815 DVIISAGSHA
-825 VFADGTDTLRTGD
+825 VFADGTDALRSGD

-844 PVFRTGADGNPVA
+844 PVFRNGADGNPVA

-867 VGRLVVDFDA
+867 VGRLVVGFDA
-877 NGVLIA
+877 NGVLIT

-889 ALQTG
+889 PLQTG

-902 AYATTDATVAQ
+902 AYATTDTTVTQ

-986 PGVLVSLKNGGGIRA
+986 PGVMVSLKNGGGIRA
-1001 EIGTVIGQPVPSEL
+1001 EIGTVLGQPVPSEL
-1015 PPQANTAVGKAN
+1015 PPQANTVVGKPT

-1040 FNNDLTI
+1040 FNNALTI

-1057 LFEHAVAAVAP
+1057 LFEHSVAAVAS

-1074 FGQFGG
+1074 FGQVGG
-1080 VSFSYDASR
+1080 VTFSYDPSR
-1089 TAQLVSKVN
+1089 TAQVVN
-1098 NVVTGVAT
+1098 ATTGVVTT
-1106 EGERIR
+1106 EGQRIQ
-1112 NLVIRNE
+1112 NLVIRND
-1119 QGQIVDTIVADGV
+1119 QGEIVDRIVENGV

-1142 VVTLGFLA
+1142 VVTLSFLA
-1150 NGGDDYPFVPYIIQD
+1150 DNGDSYPFLPYTVAGT
-1165 SRTNLLNNASLA
+1165 RTDLLNNASLTD
-1177 NGNATFATKGSEQD
+1177 GGATFAAKGSEQD
-1191 ALAEFLAARHSTSAS
+1191 ALAEFLAARHSTSSS
-1206 AFSSLDFGPNLD
+1206 AFSSLDFGPSLD

-1229 TAANAALT
+1229 TAANAVLT

-1257 HDTINGGLGNDTMSA
+1257 HDTIDGGLGNDMIGAYDGNDSILGGSGNDSFDGGDGADTGLGDIGNDVLQGGS
-1272 LAGNDSLF
+1272 GNDSLF
-1280 GGGGNDSLDGGDG
+1280 GGDDADRLEGGTGTDTLSGDAGSDTLNGGDG
-1293 ADTALGGIGNDR
+1293 ADRLDGGTGNDSLSGGIG
-1305 MRGGNGNDILD
+1305 
-1316 GGEGADIMWGGN
+1316 
-1328 GDDVFIVGDGDVFS
+1328 
-1342 EALGQGTDLI
+1342 
-1352 LLRRDAISLI
+1352 
-1362 GQHIE
+1362 
-1367 NVTGDLAGQAF
+1367 
-1378 SITGNTLANVLTGGG
+1378 
-1393 LADTLNGSI
+1393 ADTLI
-1402 GNDTLAGGAG
+1402 GGAGDDRFLFNELQDLIIETSGGGADTIIASVSMSNIDHIEALQIASGISGITITGGAG
-1412 NDNLMGGSGND
+1412 NDMLIGNG
-1423 RLDGGEDA
+1423 LA
-1431 DTLSG
+1431 NTFVG
-1436 GAGSDNLIGGAGLDW
+1436 GAGD
-1451 ASYAEL
+1451 
-1457 TATQAITVNLAT
+1457 
-1469 GAVTGAAGTDVLSEV
+1469 DVIL
-1484 ENVLGGAG
+1484 AG
-1492 NDSLL
+1492 NVT
-1497 GNDLA
+1497 
-1502 NLLSGGAGIDRLN
+1502 LS
-1515 GGEGNDTLDGGDGAD
+1515 D
-1530 IMSGGNGD
+1530 IY
-1538 DVFIVGDGDV
+1538 
-1548 VSEALGQGTDLILAR
+1548 AL
-1563 RASISLS
+1563 
-1570 GQHVENVTGDLVGQA
+1570 
-1585 FSITGNTLANVL
+1585 F
-1597 TGGSLADTLNGSI
+1597 
-1610 GNDTLAGGAGND
+1610 
-1622 SLIGG
+1622 
-1627 SGNDQFIF
+1627 
-1635 NTELGATNVDAIQ
+1635 
-1648 AYNARN
+1648 
-1654 DTILLD
+1654 
-1660 DAVFAALGSPG
+1660 AV
-1671 TLTAGAFNTG
+1671 
-1681 SVASQADDRIIYN
+1681 
-1694 SATGALLYDADGV
+1694 
-1707 GGVAAL
+1707 
-1713 QFATLTG
+1713 
-1720 VSGVI
+1720 
-1725 NNTEFLII
+1725 

>member
-8 SVQFSVTNSGLTG
+8 SVQFSVTNTGLSG

-46 VDALNADTGAL
+46 VDALNATTGSL
-57 AFSLGKSLVQ
+57 AFSLAKSLVQ

-94 DGPTGGSN
+94 DGPTAGSN

-109 VAPDGTGATWRATAS
+109 VATAGTGATWRATAS

-137 GTTILAAI
+137 GTSILAAI
-145 EGEPSTGYGVDPAG
+145 EGEPSTGYAVDPAG

-171 TFFGFSGFDAAAD
+171 TFFGFSGFDAAAA

-214 FITISGNRAYVT
+214 YITISGNRAYVT

-249 GLINHNTAGNGIDT
+249 GLINHNLAGNGIDT

-269 AIIRQV
+269 AIIRQL

-341 ALLSQIQSRLGN
+341 ALLSQIQSRRGD

-409 DQIIAS
+409 DQILAS

-471 GIINRAGDIAPEVS
+471 GIINRSGDTAPEVS

-491 GDNPARLAVAN
+491 GSTPARLAVAN

-516 PTTTYRLQILH
+516 PTTTYQLQILH

-551 EDLETNSI
+551 EDTVANSI

-571 FAAAGTDNSVVPV
+571 FAAAGTDNAVVPV

-593 GLTSGALSGLHGSN
+593 GLTSGALSGLHGST

-651 IAGSSGTTTGRIS
+651 IASSGTTLAARIG

-676 LDFSSDSNIRA
+676 LDFSSDANIRA

-700 TTGAGTGGDLSG
+700 TTAADLSN
-712 NQNVANEAADAQIA
+712 NQNITNEAADAQIA

-760 DPNGDGGMDN
+760 DPNGDGGRDN

-815 DVIISAGSHT
+815 DVIISAGSHA
-825 VFADGTDTLRTGD
+825 VFADGTDALRSGD
-838 VAREAY
+838 VAREGY
-844 PVFRTGADGNPVA
+844 PVFRNGADGNPVA

-902 AYATTDATVAQ
+902 AYATTDETVAQ

-976 ANLFVARQVD
+976 ANLYVARQVD
-986 PGVLVSLKNGGGIRA
+986 PGVMVSLKNGGGIRA

-1040 FNNDLTI
+1040 FNNALTI

-1057 LFEHAVAAVAP
+1057 LFEHSVAAVAP

-1074 FGQFGG
+1074 FGQVGG
-1080 VSFSYDASR
+1080 VSFSYDPSL
-1089 TAQLVSKVN
+1089 TAQVVN
-1098 NVVTGVAT
+1098 ATTGVVTT
-1106 EGERIR
+1106 EGQRIR
-1112 NLVIRNE
+1112 NLVIRNDL
-1119 QGQIVDTIVADGV
+1119 GQIVDTIVANGV
-1132 LQGDANRQIK
+1132 LQGDASRQIK
-1142 VVTLGFLA
+1142 VVTLSFLA
-1150 NGGDDYPFVPYIIQD
+1150 DNGDSYPFLPYTVAG
-1165 SRTNLLNNASLA
+1165 SRTDLLDNASLT
-1177 NGNATFATKGSEQD
+1177 NGSASFAIKGSEQD
-1191 ALAEFLAARHSTSAS
+1191 ALAEFLAARHSTSSS
-1206 AFSSLDFGPNLD
+1206 AFSSLDFGQNLD

-1247 GNETIGSGNG
+1247 GDETIGSGNG
-1257 HDTINGGLGNDTMSA
+1257 HDTIDGGLGNDMIGAYDGNDSILGGSGNDSFDGGDGADTG
-1272 LAGNDSLF
+1272 LGDIGTDVLQGGNGNDSLF
-1280 GGGGNDSLDGGDG
+1280 GGDDADRLEGGTGTDTLSGDAGSDTLNGGDG
-1293 ADTALGGIGNDR
+1293 AD
-1305 MRGGNGNDILD
+1305 
-1316 GGEGADIMWGGN
+1316 
-1328 GDDVFIVGDGDVFS
+1328 
-1342 EALGQGTDLI
+1342 
-1352 LLRRDAISLI
+1352 
-1362 GQHIE
+1362 
-1367 NVTGDLAGQAF
+1367 
-1378 SITGNTLANVLTGGG
+1378 
-1393 LADTLNGSI
+1393 
-1402 GNDTLAGGAG
+1402 
-1412 NDNLMGGSGND
+1412 
-1423 RLDGGEDA
+1423 RLDGGTGNDS
-1431 DTLSG
+1431 LSG
-1436 GAGSDNLIGGAGLDW
+1436 GIGADTLIGGAGDDRFLFNELQDLIIETSGGGADTII
-1451 ASYAEL
+1451 ASVSMSNIDHIEAL
-1457 TATQAITVNLAT
+1457 QIASGISGITIT
-1469 GAVTGAAGTDVLSEV
+1469 
-1484 ENVLGGAG
+1484 GGAG
-1492 NDSLL
+1492 DDMLI
-1497 GNDLA
+1497 GNGLA
-1502 NLLSGGAGIDRLN
+1502 NTFVGGAGDDVILA
-1515 GGEGNDTLDGGDGAD
+1515 GNVTVAD
-1530 IMSGGNGD
+1530 IY
-1538 DVFIVGDGDV
+1538 
-1548 VSEALGQGTDLILAR
+1548 AL
-1563 RASISLS
+1563 
-1570 GQHVENVTGDLVGQA
+1570 
-1585 FSITGNTLANVL
+1585 F
-1597 TGGSLADTLNGSI
+1597 
-1610 GNDTLAGGAGND
+1610 
-1622 SLIGG
+1622 
-1627 SGNDQFIF
+1627 
-1635 NTELGATNVDAIQ
+1635 AI
-1648 AYNARN
+1648 
-1654 DTILLD
+1654 
-1660 DAVFAALGSPG
+1660 
-1671 TLTAGAFNTG
+1671 
-1681 SVASQADDRIIYN
+1681 
-1694 SATGALLYDADGV
+1694 
-1707 GGVAAL
+1707 
-1713 QFATLTG
+1713 
-1720 VSGVI
+1720 
-1725 NNTEFLII
+1725 

>member
-8 SVQFSVTNSGLTG
+8 SVQFSVTNTGLTG

-67 VPGGGSSM
+67 IPGGGSPM
-75 SLGNGNSI
+75 SLGSGNSI

-94 DGPTGGSN
+94 DGPTPGSN

-109 VAPDGTGATWRATAS
+109 VASAGTGATWRATAS

-137 GTTILAAI
+137 GSTILAAI
-145 EGEPSTGYGVDPAG
+145 EGEPAPGYTIDPAG
-159 GLALINATTGAQ
+159 GLALINATTGVA
-171 TFFGFSGFDAAAD
+171 TFFGFSSFDAQAAA
-184 TLRSQGVKLTYGLPG
+184 LRSQGVKLTYGLPG
-199 TTNAQALPSLDLEPE
+199 TPNAQALPSLDLEPE
-214 FITISGNRAYVT
+214 YITISGNRAYVT

-249 GLINHNTAGNGIDT
+249 GLINHNLAGNVIDT

-288 FVQGGVTYLVTAN
+288 FVRDGVTYLVTAN
-301 EGDAREW
+301 EGDAREY
-308 GGTGNVFNEAVRIS
+308 GGQFNEAVRIS
-322 ELVPASGSTAPA
+322 ELVPASGSTAPT

-341 ALLSQIQSRLGN
+341 ALLSQIQSRRGD

-379 FGGRGFAVWEVGGTS
+379 FGGRGFSIWEVGGTS
-394 TAPTLTLRYNSGQLI
+394 TAPALTLRYNSGQLI
-409 DQIIAS
+409 DQILAS

-459 FSIDGPTNVNFA
+459 FSIDGPTNVKFA
-471 GIINRAGDIAPEVS
+471 GIINRSGDTAPEVS

-491 GDNPARLAVAN
+491 GSTPARLAVAN

-516 PTTTYRLQILH
+516 PTTTYQLQILH

-551 EDLETNSI
+551 EDTVANSI

-571 FAAAGTDNSVVPV
+571 FAAGGTDNAVVPV

-593 GLTSGALSGLHGSN
+593 GLTTGALSGLHGST

-651 IAGSSGTTTGRIS
+651 IAGTSGTTTGRIS
-664 NIGAQFPYLSAN
+664 NIGTQFPYLSAN
-676 LDFSSDSNIRA
+676 LDFSSDSNIRG

-700 TTGAGTGGDLSG
+700 TTSADLSS

-760 DPNGDGGMDN
+760 DPNGDGGRDN

-815 DVIISAGSHT
+815 DVIISAGSHA
-825 VFADGTDTLRTGD
+825 VFADGTDVLRSGD
-838 VAREAY
+838 VAREGY

-857 IVSTSGEYSY
+857 ITSTSGEYSY

-877 NGVLIA
+877 NGVLIT

-889 ALQTG
+889 PLQTG
-894 GVNPVVSG
+894 GVNPVISG
-902 AYATTDATVAQ
+902 AYATTDATVSQ

-941 AAKDGNVLGY
+941 AAKDGNVFGI
-951 SNVFLEGRRGEVR
+951 SKVFLDGRRSEVR
-964 TEETNLGNLTAD
+964 TEESNLGNLSAD
-976 ANLFVARQVD
+976 ANLFVARQFD
-986 PGVLVSLKNGGGIRA
+986 PGVSVSLKNGGGIRA
-1001 EIGTVIGQPVPSEL
+1001 EIGALLGQPVPSEL
-1015 PPQANTAVGKAN
+1015 PPLANPAVGKPN
-1027 GGVSQLD
+1027 GGISQLD

-1040 FNNDLTI
+1040 FNNALTKLA
-1047 VSVTA
+1047 VTA
-1052 QNLER
+1052 ENLER

-1068 NATPGQ
+1068 GATPGQ
-1074 FGQFGG
+1074 FAQIGG
-1080 VSFSYDASR
+1080 VSFSFDATK
-1089 TAQLVSKVN
+1089 TAQVVNATTGIVSTVGQR
-1098 NVVTGVAT
+1098 VQ
-1106 EGERIR
+1106 
-1112 NLVIRNE
+1112 NLVILNE
-1119 QGQIVDTIVADGV
+1119 DGSIADTIVSGGV
-1132 LQGDANRQIK
+1132 LQGDPARQIK
-1142 VVTLGFLA
+1142 LVTLSFLA
-1150 NGGDDYPFVPYIIQD
+1150 DGGDGYPLVPYTVPG
-1165 SRTNLLNNASLA
+1165 SRVDLLNNTALA
-1177 NGNATFATKGSEQD
+1177 AGNATFAARGSEQD
-1191 ALAEFLAARHSTSAS
+1191 ALAEYVKAVHGTAATAYDVLDVAAS
-1206 AFSSLDFGPNLD
+1206 GDL
-1218 MRIQNLAVRSD
+1218 RIQNLAVRQDTTLIEYAQVFRDGLPRLQQLDRYTGPVSYLQFETRGSD
-1229 TAANAALT
+1229 AGEVMNLRATNDFVNLLGGDDAAN
-1237 LPGMVIFGND
+1237 
-1247 GNETIGSGNG
+1247 
-1257 HDTINGGLGNDTMSA
+1257 
-1272 LAGNDSLF
+1272 
-1280 GGGGNDSLDGGDG
+1280 
-1293 ADTALGGIGNDR
+1293 
-1305 MRGGNGNDILD
+1305 
-1316 GGEGADIMWGGN
+1316 
-1328 GDDVFIVGDGDVFS
+1328 
-1342 EALGQGTDLI
+1342 
-1352 LLRRDAISLI
+1352 
-1362 GQHIE
+1362 
-1367 NVTGDLAGQAF
+1367 
-1378 SITGNTLANVLTGGG
+1378 
-1393 LADTLNGSI
+1393 
-1402 GNDTLAGGAG
+1402 GGAG
-1412 NDNLMGGSGND
+1412 NDV
-1423 RLDGGEDA
+1423 LDGG
-1431 DTLSG
+1431 T
-1436 GAGSDNLIGGAGLDW
+1436 GSN
-1451 ASYAEL
+1451 
-1457 TATQAITVNLAT
+1457 
-1469 GAVTGAAGTDVLSEV
+1469 
-1484 ENVLGGAG
+1484 
-1492 NDSLL
+1492 
-1497 GNDLA
+1497 
-1502 NLLSGGAGIDRLN
+1502 
-1515 GGEGNDTLDGGDGAD
+1515 
-1530 IMSGGNGD
+1530 
-1538 DVFIVGDGDV
+1538 F
-1548 VSEALGQGTDLILAR
+1548 
-1563 RASISLS
+1563 
-1570 GQHVENVTGDLVGQA
+1570 
-1585 FSITGNTLANVL
+1585 L
-1597 TGGSLADTLNGSI
+1597 TGGSGADVFFLDIRNP
-1610 GNDTLAGGAGND
+1610 
-1622 SLIGG
+1622 GG
-1627 SGNDQFIF
+1627 SPTWSTITDFTAEDELSIF
-1635 NTELGATNVDAIQ
+1635 GWNPAASRSFWVASDGAEGFKGATLHIDIDGDRDIDA
-1648 AYNARN
+1648 
-1654 DTILLD
+1654 
-1660 DAVFAALGSPG
+1660 
-1671 TLTAGAFNTG
+1671 
-1681 SVASQADDRIIYN
+1681 SV
-1694 SATGALLYDADGV
+1694 T
-1707 GGVAAL
+1707 
-1713 QFATLTG
+1713 FTG
-1720 VSGVI
+1720 VTQAQAGVPVQ
-1725 NNTEFLII
+1725 FDGLLWFV

>member
-8 SVQFSVTNSGLTG
+8 SVQFSVTNTGLTG

-57 AFSLGKSLVQ
+57 AFSLAKSLVQ
-67 VPGGGSSM
+67 VPGGGASM
-75 SLGNGNSI
+75 SLGSGNSI

-94 DGPTGGSN
+94 DGPTAGSG

-109 VAPDGTGATWRATAS
+109 VTSDGSGATWRATAS

-137 GTTILAAI
+137 GSSILAAI
-145 EGEPSTGYGVDPAG
+145 EGEPASGYTVDPAG
-159 GLALINATTGAQ
+159 GLALINASTGAS
-171 TFFGFSGFDAAAD
+171 TFFGFSDFDAQAA

-199 TTNAQALPSLDLEPE
+199 TPNAQALPSLDLEPE
-214 FITISGNRAYVT
+214 YITISGNRAYVT

-249 GLINHNTAGNGIDT
+249 GLINHNLAGSGIDT

-269 AIIRQV
+269 ANIRQV

-301 EGDAREW
+301 EGDAREY
-308 GGTGNVFNEAVRIS
+308 GGQFNEAVRIAD
-322 ELVPASGSTAPA
+322 LVPASGTTAPA
-334 GMPALDA
+334 GMPTLDA
-341 ALLSQIQSRLGN
+341 ALLSQIQSRRGD

-379 FGGRGFAVWEVGGTS
+379 FGGRGFSIWEVGGTS
-394 TAPTLTLRYNSGQLI
+394 TAPALTLRYNSGQLI

-459 FSIDGPTNVNFA
+459 FSIDGPNNVYFA
-471 GIINRAGDIAPEVS
+471 GIINRAGDTAPEVS

-491 GDNPARLAVAN
+491 GGNPARLAVAN

-516 PTTTYRLQILH
+516 PTTTYQLQILH

-551 EDLETNSI
+551 EDTVANSI
-559 TLSGGDNFIPGP
+559 TLSGGDNFIPSP
-571 FAAAGTDNSVVPV
+571 FAAAGTDNAVVPV

-651 IAGSSGTTTGRIS
+651 VASSGTSLAARIS

-676 LDFSSDSNIRA
+676 LDFSSDSNIRG

-700 TTGAGTGGDLSG
+700 TTSADLTGTTTTIA
-712 NQNVANEAADAQIA
+712 NQNITNEAADAQIA

-760 DPNGDGGMDN
+760 DPNGDGGTDN

-815 DVIISAGSHT
+815 DVIISAGSHA
-825 VFADGTDTLRTGD
+825 VFADGTDALRSGD
-838 VAREAY
+838 VAREGY

-877 NGVLIA
+877 NGVLIT

-889 ALQTG
+889 PLQTG

-902 AYATTDATVAQ
+902 AYATTDATVAE

-976 ANLFVARQVD
+976 ANLYVARQVD
-986 PGVLVSLKNGGGIRA
+986 PGVMVSLKNGGGIRA

-1015 PPQANTAVGKAN
+1015 PPQANTAVGKPN

-1040 FNNDLTI
+1040 FNNALTI

-1057 LFEHAVAAVAP
+1057 LFEHSVAAVAP

-1074 FGQFGG
+1074 FGQVGG
-1080 VSFSYDASR
+1080 VSFSYDPSL
-1089 TAQLVSKVN
+1089 TAQVVN
-1098 NVVTGVAT
+1098 KDTGVVTT
-1106 EGERIR
+1106 EGLRIR
-1112 NLVIRNE
+1112 NLVIRND
-1119 QGQIVDTIVADGV
+1119 QGEIVDTIVANGV
-1132 LQGDANRQIK
+1132 LQGDASRQIK
-1142 VVTLGFLA
+1142 VVTLSFLA
-1150 NGGDDYPFVPYIIQD
+1150 DGGDSYPFLPYIVSG
-1165 SRTNLLNNASLA
+1165 SRTDLLNNASLTDGSA
-1177 NGNATFATKGSEQD
+1177 IFATKGSEQD
-1191 ALAEFLAARHSTSAS
+1191 ALAEFLAAEHSTSAS
-1206 AFSSLDFGPNLD
+1206 AFSSLDFGQNLD

-1257 HDTINGGLGNDTMSA
+1257 HDTIDGGLGNDMI
-1272 LAGNDSLF
+1272 AGYEGNDSILGGSGNDSFDGGDGADTGLGDIGNDILQGGNGSDSLF
-1280 GGGGNDSLDGGDG
+1280 GGDDADRLEGGNNNDTLSGDAGSDTLNGGEGADRLDGGDG
-1293 ADTALGGIGNDR
+1293 ADRLDGGDGNDSLSGGIG
-1305 MRGGNGNDILD
+1305 
-1316 GGEGADIMWGGN
+1316 
-1328 GDDVFIVGDGDVFS
+1328 
-1342 EALGQGTDLI
+1342 
-1352 LLRRDAISLI
+1352 
-1362 GQHIE
+1362 
-1367 NVTGDLAGQAF
+1367 
-1378 SITGNTLANVLTGGG
+1378 
-1393 LADTLNGSI
+1393 ADTLIGGAGDDRFLFNELQDLIIETSGGGADTVVASFSFSI
-1402 GNDTLAGGAG
+1402 IDHVEALQIASGISGITITGGAG
-1412 NDNLMGGSGND
+1412 NDMLVGN
-1423 RLDGGEDA
+1423 G
-1431 DTLSG
+1431 
-1436 GAGSDNLIGGAGLDW
+1436 
-1451 ASYAEL
+1451 
-1457 TATQAITVNLAT
+1457 
-1469 GAVTGAAGTDVLSEV
+1469 
-1484 ENVLGGAG
+1484 
-1492 NDSLL
+1492 
-1497 GNDLA
+1497 LA
-1502 NLLSGGAGIDRLN
+1502 N
-1515 GGEGNDTLDGGDGAD
+1515 TFVGGDGDDVILAGNVTLAD
-1530 IMSGGNGD
+1530 IY
-1538 DVFIVGDGDV
+1538 
-1548 VSEALGQGTDLILAR
+1548 AL
-1563 RASISLS
+1563 
-1570 GQHVENVTGDLVGQA
+1570 
-1585 FSITGNTLANVL
+1585 F
-1597 TGGSLADTLNGSI
+1597 
-1610 GNDTLAGGAGND
+1610 
-1622 SLIGG
+1622 
-1627 SGNDQFIF
+1627 
-1635 NTELGATNVDAIQ
+1635 
-1648 AYNARN
+1648 
-1654 DTILLD
+1654 
-1660 DAVFAALGSPG
+1660 AV
-1671 TLTAGAFNTG
+1671 
-1681 SVASQADDRIIYN
+1681 
-1694 SATGALLYDADGV
+1694 
-1707 GGVAAL
+1707 
-1713 QFATLTG
+1713 
-1720 VSGVI
+1720 
-1725 NNTEFLII
+1725 